1 MLLNAINKCS
11 NTQNVSLKFDRGAR
25 ESPASTRKLNSF
37 KTYLNLKY
45 LYRSSENY
53 TLGNMAKITNKLET
67 PASATHSLQQEMN
80 LARRACWCNIRDE
93 SKSSPN
99 SPLTTTATATATATL
114 ITDKNAQTKKSCEIC
129 ENCFNHL
136 TNNDVIFDTNDD
148 ATAADLNAFPAA
160 AAEIT
165 KAAVVERATNYNN
178 NNKNNK
184 NNKNKI
190 HTRIVNIANENN
202 RKTLIV
208 YDRDNDNGHHN
219 DDYYTE
225 IDNDNDN
232 VDIDIDVDVDVDNN
246 RYKNKNDINNIYKK
260 NKNKN
265 NSDVDVNVDNEVTT
279 VLYGA
284 TSSKNITN
292 NFINNNDNDNDNNAY
307 SSSKSINNYSCK
319 NSTEDTVPS
328 AIITTTT
335 KIEIA
340 TNANLDNFNIEATTK
355 TTTTTSIATTNLSDN
370 LNNIINENKLKNR
383 SVNKLKSNRRTI
395 DATDKKMATG
405 ATESTELNATNI
417 VANNYVNIKN
427 NNNNNGNC
435 KVNDNINKM
444 ATTTETKLKS
454 FSTDFVKFARAL
466 LLHFWLAFVA
476 FCDKNTIKRDDPRFV
491 EARRQ
496 DQQRQ
501 QQQQQQ
507 QKNREHQQQGQQQD
521 NRQQQQQQEQQQRP
535 KKFRLLTN
543 KKFIFLFMVCAFF
556 SCINRIDARPNAIGT
571 SSNAI
576 PGNEAVATGV
586 VGDGGSPNAGNNIGS
601 NLPTSDGAIP
611 DFSKPSK
618 EMSKNIFLSDSDS
631 YKEGHHAERYPLSQ
645 VDFDRVKT
653 PFIIGIWIL
662 SASIAKI
669 GFHMTPKL
677 HLIFPESCLLIVVG
691 VVIGVVLFFGTEVAV
706 SPLTPNTFFF
716 YMLPPIILDAGY
728 FMPNRMFF
736 DNLGTILLM
745 AVVGTIFNIATIGGS
760 LWACGLTGIFGGAD
774 QTPKFLDIFLFASL
788 ISAVDPVAVLAVF
801 EEIHVNEILYI
812 VVFGESL
819 LNDAVTVVMY
829 HMMEVYNEIGISNII
844 AQDVV
849 SGVGSFFVVAIGGTV
864 IGIIWGFLTGLVT
877 RFTDHVRV
885 IEPIFIFVMAY
896 LAYLNAE
903 IFHMSGILAITFCG
917 ITMKNYVESNISQKS
932 HTTVKYALKML
943 SSSSETIIFM
953 FLGVATVNNHH
964 VWNTWFVLLT
974 IAFCSVFR
982 VLGVILLSALA
993 NRFRLHKLS
1002 RVDQFVMSYGG
1013 LRGAVAFALVLLV
1026 DENVVKQKDM
1036 FVTTTIAVIYFTV
1049 FLQGITIKPLVK
1061 ILNVKRA
1068 NKRKPTMNERIH
1080 ERFMDHLMAGIEDI
1094 VGKTGNYNVRDKFKR
1109 FDNRFIRPLL
1119 IRDLKG
1125 AEPKII
1131 ETYSKLTMR
1140 DAMEVMRRN
1149 PSTIGQIT
1157 GTESMSA
1164 LFRNYTN
1171 NCIGGRWAPPTI
1183 YTTCPSLTNL
1193 DHSCSRNLD
1202 MHELDYNPSKKDLTD
1217 AKIHHLLAEEL
1228 KPYRRASIQM
1238 HRRLSY
1244 SRHAVDDRDLSTQ
1257 VNYKMQM
1264 NFRRMFNDRKHHK
1277 RSKRG
1282 TGKQQEGVKQNHVS
1296 FHDFQQNGT
1305 TKQFSH
1311 DYINEV
1317 LNESAE
1323 ENQPKLTEV
1332 TVMAAN
1338 DDWDDGLTFTAKSSL
1353 AENPIPEEDRNLSRD
1368 SDGERR
1374 VATPTATE
1382 SQLPWKRQG
1391 DEISDAVQQ
1400 NEFPAWASNKEY
1412 LAYNSPSATFLGGI
1426 NKPKQPKSV
1435 IGLFRRESSGSKG
1448 GTSITGSAISD
1459 AIDAGSARGS
1469 DPALAAALSS
1479 LIVPSSQTSNPRLDK
1494 RSQSISVTSGE
1505 GHSGPFPVTA
1515 SHRRNVRRGSMLEL
1529 SGDTIPEES
1538 YQHGHSK
1545 SLCEPDGDEWNC
1557 GALQPHEQYDDD
1569 IGSDSLL
1576 PAGRQ
1581 PLLPKITPL
1590 PQIRRMGVGAV
1601 GSTGI
1606 GVNSGSGSGIPSSSK
1621 NQVTTAL
1628 LSTSN
1633 SDYDDDEDED
1643 FDLYDDENI
1652 VVTTTTTV
1660 ASGSGSSGSGSG
1672 VPINSSNAVGI
1683 NGAKNRSTNS
1693 SGASGSSNTSSSG
1706 SNTNTTTTIRL
1717 TRNNDE
1723 SII

>member
-1 MLLNAINKCS
+1 MSIRTEQDYDSA
-11 NTQNVSLKFDRGAR
+11 
-25 ESPASTRKLNSF
+25 
-37 KTYLNLKY
+37 
-45 LYRSSENY
+45 
-53 TLGNMAKITNKLET
+53 T
-67 PASATHSLQQEMN
+67 PALQQQMN
-80 LARRACWCNIRDE
+80 LARRACWRIKSSSSESLFKTKASAITTSENQIDAEALPPPRDE
-93 SKSSPN
+93 
-99 SPLTTTATATATATL
+99 
-114 ITDKNAQTKKSCEIC
+114 TK
-129 ENCFNHL
+129 
-136 TNNDVIFDTNDD
+136 
-148 ATAADLNAFPAA
+148 
-160 AAEIT
+160 
-165 KAAVVERATNYNN
+165 
-178 NNKNNK
+178 
-184 NNKNKI
+184 
-190 HTRIVNIANENN
+190 TRIEQTAPAK
-202 RKTLIV
+202 R
-208 YDRDNDNGHHN
+208 
-219 DDYYTE
+219 
-225 IDNDNDN
+225 
-232 VDIDIDVDVDVDNN
+232 
-246 RYKNKNDINNIYKK
+246 
-260 NKNKN
+260 
-265 NSDVDVNVDNEVTT
+265 NSSC
-279 VLYGA
+279 
-284 TSSKNITN
+284 TSSDWRGM
-292 NFINNNDNDNDNNAY
+292 F
-307 SSSKSINNYSCK
+307 SKRTLLIC
-319 NSTEDTVPS
+319 
-328 AIITTTT
+328 ALALILG
-335 KIEIA
+335 IA
-340 TNANLDNFNIEATTK
+340 
-355 TTTTTSIATTNLSDN
+355 
-370 LNNIINENKLKNR
+370 
-383 SVNKLKSNRRTI
+383 
-395 DATDKKMATG
+395 
-405 ATESTELNATNI
+405 
-417 VANNYVNIKN
+417 
-427 NNNNNGNC
+427 
-435 KVNDNINKM
+435 
-444 ATTTETKLKS
+444 
-454 FSTDFVKFARAL
+454 
-466 LLHFWLAFVA
+466 
-476 FCDKNTIKRDDPRFV
+476 
-491 EARRQ
+491 Q
-496 DQQRQ
+496 
-501 QQQQQQ
+501 
-507 QKNREHQQQGQQQD
+507 
-521 NRQQQQQQEQQQRP
+521 
-535 KKFRLLTN
+535 
-543 KKFIFLFMVCAFF
+543 
-556 SCINRIDARPNAIGT
+556 ARPNT
-571 SSNAI
+571 SAVGVA
-576 PGNEAVATGV
+576 PGKVSQDIVDAVTQLNLGQSAPMDAV
-586 VGDGGSPNAGNNIGS
+586 DVGLD
-601 NLPTSDGAIP
+601 PT
-611 DFSKPSK
+611 PSVRVPRAEPLK
-618 EMSKNIFLSDSDS
+618 SGDEDAKGD
-631 YKEGHHAERYPLSQ
+631 EGHKMERYPLSS
-645 VDFDRVKT
+645 VDFARVKT

-691 VVIGVVLFFGTEVAV
+691 VVIGVVLYFCTDVAV

-728 FMPNRMFF
+728 FMPNRLFF

-760 LWACGLTGIFGGAD
+760 LYACGKMGIYGESE
-774 QTPKFLDIFLFASL
+774 TPGLMDVFLFASL

-829 HMMEVYNEIGISNII
+829 HMMESYNEIGLDKII
-844 AQDVV
+844 AQDIA
-849 SGVGSFFVVAIGGTV
+849 SGVGSFFVVALGGTA

-943 SSSSETIIFM
+943 SSSAETIIFM
-953 FLGVATVNNHH
+953 FLGVATVNNMH
-964 VWNTWFVLLT
+964 VWNTWFVVLT

-982 VLGVILLSALA
+982 VIGVILLSALA

-1026 DENVVKQKDM
+1026 DENVVKQKNM

-1149 PSTIGQIT
+1149 PSTIGQMT

-1171 NCIGGRWAPPTI
+1171 NYIGGRWAPPTI

-1193 DHSCSRNLD
+1193 DNTCSRNLD
-1202 MHELDYNPSKKDLTD
+1202 MAELDYNPSKKDLTD
-1217 AKIHHLLAEEL
+1217 ARIHHLLAEEL

-1282 TGKQQEGVKQNHVS
+1282 ASNKEAKENVKQNHVS

-1305 TKQFSH
+1305 TKQLTN
-1311 DYINEV
+1311 DYINNV
-1317 LNESAE
+1317 LNETAE
-1323 ENQPKLTEV
+1323 ECQQNPNEINV
-1332 TVMAAN
+1332 VN
-1338 DDWDDGLTFTAKSSL
+1338 PSDDWDDGLTFTAKSSL
-1353 AENPIPEEDRNLSRD
+1353 AEHPIPEEDRNLSRE

-1391 DEISDAVQQ
+1391 DECTDAVQQ

-1435 IGLFRRESSGSKG
+1435 IGLFRRESSSSK
-1448 GTSITGSAISD
+1448 
-1459 AIDAGSARGS
+1459 AGSVGIGSTGAMDSAASGS
-1469 DPALAAALSS
+1469 DTMV
-1479 LIVPSSQTSNPRLDK
+1479 VPMSSQPSNAPSTSMHNPRLDK
-1494 RSQSISVTSGE
+1494 RSQSISSSSLGAGAHQLGPD

-1529 SGDTIPEES
+1529 SGLIATGRRPSRILQFSPGATNLLGSAMIPSPSPPPPTTSTTTTTTVKPTSTSTTKNNNTNNSTDTTSASATNSTPTSPKSEDSATYTYHAKDTIPEESS

-1545 SLCEPDGDEWNC
+1545 SLCEPADSDEWD
-1557 GALQPHEQYDDD
+1557 GAPLSTAGGANSE
-1569 IGSDSLL
+1569 LL
-1576 PAGRQ
+1576 MRMSGRE
-1581 PLLPKITPL
+1581 PLLPRPSNTPRA
-1590 PQIRRMGVGAV
+1590 QIRRMNAGAV
-1601 GSTGI
+1601 GGTGVTQA
-1606 GVNSGSGSGIPSSSK
+1606 GRK
-1621 NQVTTAL
+1621 NQVTKAL
-1628 LSTSN
+1628 LDYEDSETD
-1633 SDYDDDEDED
+1633 SDENDDDEDED
-1643 FDLYDDENI
+1643 FDSYDDENI
-1652 VVTTTTTV
+1652 VVTTFTTPATGRRPG
-1660 ASGSGSSGSGSG
+1660 SSPGSGSE
-1672 VPINSSNAVGI
+1672 A
-1683 NGAKNRSTNS
+1683 
-1693 SGASGSSNTSSSG
+1693 NTA
-1706 SNTNTTTTIRL
+1706 TTTTTSIRL

>member
-1 MLLNAINKCS
+1 MRILTEKDYDSA
-11 NTQNVSLKFDRGAR
+11 
-25 ESPASTRKLNSF
+25 
-37 KTYLNLKY
+37 
-45 LYRSSENY
+45 
-53 TLGNMAKITNKLET
+53 T
-67 PASATHSLQQEMN
+67 PALEQQMN
-80 LARRACWCNIRDE
+80 LARRACWSR
-93 SKSSPN
+93 SRKSS
-99 SPLTTTATATATATL
+99 
-114 ITDKNAQTKKSCEIC
+114 
-129 ENCFNHL
+129 
-136 TNNDVIFDTNDD
+136 TNDEPTNG
-148 ATAADLNAFPAA
+148 AKLVFNFSQQI
-160 AAEIT
+160 E
-165 KAAVVERATNYNN
+165 KAVIRPLEQPPSNN
-178 NNKNNK
+178 SS
-184 NNKNKI
+184 NKNKQ
-190 HTRIVNIANENN
+190 EQ
-202 RKTLIV
+202 V
-208 YDRDNDNGHHN
+208 YTSWRPNKMTMLLFYAICVLLMGSNTIEARPNMSILGVATN
-219 DDYYTE
+219 SKA
-225 IDNDNDN
+225 IDA
-232 VDIDIDVDVDVDNN
+232 DVVSQLN
-246 RYKNKNDINNIYKK
+246 
-260 NKNKN
+260 
-265 NSDVDVNVDNEVTT
+265 
-279 VLYGA
+279 L
-284 TSSKNITN
+284 
-292 NFINNNDNDNDNNAY
+292 
-307 SSSKSINNYSCK
+307 
-319 NSTEDTVPS
+319 PS
-328 AIITTTT
+328 ARTT
-335 KIEIA
+335 A
-340 TNANLDNFNIEATTK
+340 D
-355 TTTTTSIATTNLSDN
+355 TTTSSSSSSMPPALPQA
-370 LNNIINENKLKNR
+370 EAF
-383 SVNKLKSNRRTI
+383 KSIEER
-395 DATDKKMATG
+395 D
-405 ATESTELNATNI
+405 TE
-417 VANNYVNIKN
+417 
-427 NNNNNGNC
+427 
-435 KVNDNINKM
+435 D
-444 ATTTETKLKS
+444 
-454 FSTDFVKFARAL
+454 
-466 LLHFWLAFVA
+466 
-476 FCDKNTIKRDDPRFV
+476 
-491 EARRQ
+491 
-496 DQQRQ
+496 
-501 QQQQQQ
+501 
-507 QKNREHQQQGQQQD
+507 
-521 NRQQQQQQEQQQRP
+521 
-535 KKFRLLTN
+535 
-543 KKFIFLFMVCAFF
+543 
-556 SCINRIDARPNAIGT
+556 
-571 SSNAI
+571 
-576 PGNEAVATGV
+576 
-586 VGDGGSPNAGNNIGS
+586 
-601 NLPTSDGAIP
+601 
-611 DFSKPSK
+611 
-618 EMSKNIFLSDSDS
+618 
-631 YKEGHHAERYPLSQ
+631 GHHTDRYPLSQ
-645 VDFDRVKT
+645 VDFARVKT

-691 VVIGVVLFFGTEVAV
+691 VVIGVVLYFCTDVAV

-728 FMPNRMFF
+728 FMPNRLFF

-760 LWACGLTGIFGGAD
+760 LYACGLCGIYGDESA
-774 QTPKFLDIFLFASL
+774 TPELMDIFLFASL

-829 HMMEVYNEIGISNII
+829 HMMEVYNEIGLPNII
-844 AQDVV
+844 AQDIA
-849 SGVGSFFVVAIGGTV
+849 SGVGSFFVVALGGTA

-943 SSSSETIIFM
+943 SSSAETIIFM
-953 FLGVATVNNHH
+953 FLGVATVNNMH
-964 VWNTWFVLLT
+964 VWNTWFVVLT

-982 VLGVILLSALA
+982 VIGVILLSALA

-1026 DENVVKQKDM
+1026 DENVVKQKNM

-1149 PSTIGQIT
+1149 PSTIGQMT

-1171 NCIGGRWAPPTI
+1171 NYIGGS
-1183 YTTCPSLTNL
+1183 PSLTNL
-1193 DHSCSRNLD
+1193 DNTCSRNLD
-1202 MHELDYNPSKKDLTD
+1202 MAELDYNPSKKDLTD
-1217 AKIHHLLAEEL
+1217 ARIHHLLAEEL
-1228 KPYRRASIQM
+1228 KPYRR

-1282 TGKQQEGVKQNHVS
+1282 ASNKEPKENVKQNHVS

-1305 TKQFSH
+1305 TKQLS
-1311 DYINEV
+1311 N
-1317 LNESAE
+1317 AE
-1323 ENQPKLTEV
+1323 ENQQNPNEINV
-1332 TVMAAN
+1332 VGPS
-1338 DDWDDGLTFTAKSSL
+1338 DDWDDGLTFTAKSSPDSDRANNNSL
-1353 AENPIPEEDRNLSRD
+1353 IAHIQNLPGFDVSKARIVQHYAPKVDDDQSPEQELDSPDPSVGPTAAELILPWRRDRSYQSIVAEHPIPEEDRNLSRE

-1391 DEISDAVQQ
+1391 DESTDAVQQ

-1435 IGLFRRESSGSKG
+1435 IGLFRRESSSSKAGSVG
-1448 GTSITGSAISD
+1448 GIGSSNTV
-1459 AIDAGSARGS
+1459 DAGSSGDARGS
-1469 DPALAAALSS
+1469 DPMVV
-1479 LIVPSSQTSNPRLDK
+1479 VPSSTNTLNPMNPASSGISTNTTPVPAHNPRLDK
-1494 RSQSISVTSGE
+1494 RSQSISSGSLGTHLVGPE

-1529 SGDTIPEES
+1529 SGLIVTGRRPSRVLQCSPGATNLLESTKITTTTTSTRTTPTTTLTPTTLTTSTTTINNKNNSHTNNSTNATSDNSTSTSPSSENSATYRLNDTIPEESS

-1545 SLCEPDGDEWNC
+1545 SLCEPADTDDWDG
-1557 GALQPHEQYDDD
+1557 APLATTS
-1569 IGSDSLL
+1569 GSNSEKMMRRD
-1576 PAGRQ
+1576 GRE
-1581 PLLPKITPL
+1581 PLLPRLSSTPRA
-1590 PQIRRMGVGAV
+1590 QIRRMNAGAV
-1601 GSTGI
+1601 GGAAV
-1606 GVNSGSGSGIPSSSK
+1606 GVPGGSK

-1628 LSTSN
+1628 LDYQD
-1633 SDYDDDEDED
+1633 SDSEDDDDDDEDDDDEEDDDEGED

-1652 VVTTTTTV
+1652 VVTTFTTPATPRT
-1660 ASGSGSSGSGSG
+1660 AHEMG
-1672 VPINSSNAVGI
+1672 
-1683 NGAKNRSTNS
+1683 RR
-1693 SGASGSSNTSSSG
+1693 GASSTGA
-1706 SNTNTTTTIRL
+1706 TTTTTTTSIRL
-1717 TRNNDE
+1717 TRKNDE

>member
-1 MLLNAINKCS
+1 MSIRTEQDYDSA
-11 NTQNVSLKFDRGAR
+11 
-25 ESPASTRKLNSF
+25 
-37 KTYLNLKY
+37 
-45 LYRSSENY
+45 
-53 TLGNMAKITNKLET
+53 T
-67 PASATHSLQQEMN
+67 PALQQQMN
-80 LARRACWCNIRDE
+80 LARRACWRIKTSSSE
-93 SKSSPN
+93 SLFKTIVS
-99 SPLTTTATATATATL
+99 A
-114 ITDKNAQTKKSCEIC
+114 ITDT
-129 ENCFNHL
+129 
-136 TNNDVIFDTNDD
+136 DTEAPLPSKD
-148 ATAADLNAFPAA
+148 
-160 AAEIT
+160 
-165 KAAVVERATNYNN
+165 
-178 NNKNNK
+178 
-184 NNKNKI
+184 KNK
-190 HTRIVNIANENN
+190 TRIEPQTAPANRN
-202 RKTLIV
+202 T
-208 YDRDNDNGHHN
+208 
-219 DDYYTE
+219 
-225 IDNDNDN
+225 
-232 VDIDIDVDVDVDNN
+232 
-246 RYKNKNDINNIYKK
+246 
-260 NKNKN
+260 
-265 NSDVDVNVDNEVTT
+265 SC
-279 VLYGA
+279 
-284 TSSKNITN
+284 TSSNWRGMI
-292 NFINNNDNDNDNNAY
+292 
-307 SSSKSINNYSCK
+307 SKRMLLICAL
-319 NSTEDTVPS
+319 VL
-328 AIITTTT
+328 IL
-335 KIEIA
+335 EIA
-340 TNANLDNFNIEATTK
+340 
-355 TTTTTSIATTNLSDN
+355 
-370 LNNIINENKLKNR
+370 
-383 SVNKLKSNRRTI
+383 
-395 DATDKKMATG
+395 
-405 ATESTELNATNI
+405 
-417 VANNYVNIKN
+417 
-427 NNNNNGNC
+427 
-435 KVNDNINKM
+435 
-444 ATTTETKLKS
+444 
-454 FSTDFVKFARAL
+454 
-466 LLHFWLAFVA
+466 
-476 FCDKNTIKRDDPRFV
+476 
-491 EARRQ
+491 Q
-496 DQQRQ
+496 
-501 QQQQQQ
+501 
-507 QKNREHQQQGQQQD
+507 
-521 NRQQQQQQEQQQRP
+521 
-535 KKFRLLTN
+535 
-543 KKFIFLFMVCAFF
+543 
-556 SCINRIDARPNAIGT
+556 ARPNTI
-571 SSNAI
+571 
-576 PGNEAVATGV
+576 AVGV
-586 VGDGGSPNAGNNIGS
+586 ASGKVSQDIVDAVTQLNLRRSTPVDAVDVGLDPTPSVRLLRAEPLKSGDQDGGESH
-601 NLPTSDGAIP
+601 
-611 DFSKPSK
+611 K
-618 EMSKNIFLSDSDS
+618 M
-631 YKEGHHAERYPLSQ
+631 ERYPLSS
-645 VDFDRVKT
+645 VDFARVKT

-691 VVIGVVLFFGTEVAV
+691 VVIGVVLYFCTDVAV

-728 FMPNRMFF
+728 FMPNRLFF

-760 LWACGLTGIFGGAD
+760 LYACGKMGIYGESE
-774 QTPKFLDIFLFASL
+774 TPGLMDVFLFASL

-829 HMMEVYNEIGISNII
+829 HMMESYNEIGLDKII
-844 AQDVV
+844 AQDIA
-849 SGVGSFFVVAIGGTV
+849 SGVGSFFVVALGGTA

-943 SSSSETIIFM
+943 SSSAETIIFM
-953 FLGVATVNNHH
+953 FLGVATVNNMH
-964 VWNTWFVLLT
+964 VWNTWFVVLT

-982 VLGVILLSALA
+982 VIGVILLSALA

-1026 DENVVKQKDM
+1026 DENVVKQKNM

-1149 PSTIGQIT
+1149 PSTIGQMT

-1171 NCIGGRWAPPTI
+1171 NYIGGRWAPPTI

-1193 DHSCSRNLD
+1193 DNTCSRNLD
-1202 MHELDYNPSKKDLTD
+1202 MAELDYNPSKKDLTD
-1217 AKIHHLLAEEL
+1217 ARIHHLLAEEL

-1282 TGKQQEGVKQNHVS
+1282 ASNKEAKENVKQNHVS

-1305 TKQFSH
+1305 TKQLT
-1311 DYINEV
+1311 N
-1317 LNESAE
+1317 AE
-1323 ENQPKLTEV
+1323 ECQQNPNEINVVGLS
-1332 TVMAAN
+1332 

-1353 AENPIPEEDRNLSRD
+1353 AEHPIPEEDRNLSRE

-1391 DEISDAVQQ
+1391 DECTDAVQQ

-1435 IGLFRRESSGSKG
+1435 IGLFRRESSSSKAGSVG
-1448 GTSITGSAISD
+1448 IGSTGAMDSAATGSD
-1459 AIDAGSARGS
+1459 TMMV
-1469 DPALAAALSS
+1469 PMSS
-1479 LIVPSSQTSNPRLDK
+1479 QPPNTPSSSMHNPRLDK
-1494 RSQSISVTSGE
+1494 RSQSISSSSLGAGTHQIGPD
-1505 GHSGPFPVTA
+1505 GHSGPFPITA

-1538 YQHGHSK
+1538 SYQHGHSK
-1545 SLCEPDGDEWNC
+1545 SLCEPADSDEWE
-1557 GALQPHEQYDDD
+1557 GAPLSTAGGANSE
-1569 IGSDSLL
+1569 LL
-1576 PAGRQ
+1576 MRMSGRE
-1581 PLLPKITPL
+1581 PLLSRPSNTPRA
-1590 PQIRRMGVGAV
+1590 QIRRMNAGAV
-1601 GSTGI
+1601 GGA
-1606 GVNSGSGSGIPSSSK
+1606 GVTHAGRK
-1621 NQVTTAL
+1621 NQVTKAL
-1628 LSTSN
+1628 LDYEDSETD
-1633 SDYDDDEDED
+1633 SDENDDDEDED
-1643 FDLYDDENI
+1643 FDSYDDENI
-1652 VVTTTTTV
+1652 VVTTFTTP
-1660 ASGSGSSGSGSG
+1660 ASGRRSGSSPGSGSE
-1672 VPINSSNAVGI
+1672 A
-1683 NGAKNRSTNS
+1683 
-1693 SGASGSSNTSSSG
+1693 NTAP
-1706 SNTNTTTTIRL
+1706 TTTTSIRL

>member
-1 MLLNAINKCS
+1 MSIRTEQDYDSA
-11 NTQNVSLKFDRGAR
+11 
-25 ESPASTRKLNSF
+25 
-37 KTYLNLKY
+37 
-45 LYRSSENY
+45 
-53 TLGNMAKITNKLET
+53 T
-67 PASATHSLQQEMN
+67 PALQREMN
-80 LARRACWCNIRDE
+80 LARRACWRINSFSSEYLFKTIASVLTDTDAEAPPPPPPRDE
-93 SKSSPN
+93 TKSRIGPQ
-99 SPLTTTATATATATL
+99 TAPANRNT
-114 ITDKNAQTKKSCEIC
+114 SC
-129 ENCFNHL
+129 
-136 TNNDVIFDTNDD
+136 
-148 ATAADLNAFPAA
+148 
-160 AAEIT
+160 
-165 KAAVVERATNYNN
+165 
-178 NNKNNK
+178 
-184 NNKNKI
+184 
-190 HTRIVNIANENN
+190 
-202 RKTLIV
+202 
-208 YDRDNDNGHHN
+208 
-219 DDYYTE
+219 
-225 IDNDNDN
+225 
-232 VDIDIDVDVDVDNN
+232 
-246 RYKNKNDINNIYKK
+246 
-260 NKNKN
+260 
-265 NSDVDVNVDNEVTT
+265 
-279 VLYGA
+279 
-284 TSSKNITN
+284 TSSNWRGM
-292 NFINNNDNDNDNNAY
+292 F
-307 SSSKSINNYSCK
+307 SKRTLLIC
-319 NSTEDTVPS
+319 
-328 AIITTTT
+328 ALALILG
-335 KIEIA
+335 IA
-340 TNANLDNFNIEATTK
+340 
-355 TTTTTSIATTNLSDN
+355 
-370 LNNIINENKLKNR
+370 
-383 SVNKLKSNRRTI
+383 
-395 DATDKKMATG
+395 
-405 ATESTELNATNI
+405 
-417 VANNYVNIKN
+417 
-427 NNNNNGNC
+427 
-435 KVNDNINKM
+435 
-444 ATTTETKLKS
+444 
-454 FSTDFVKFARAL
+454 
-466 LLHFWLAFVA
+466 
-476 FCDKNTIKRDDPRFV
+476 
-491 EARRQ
+491 Q
-496 DQQRQ
+496 
-501 QQQQQQ
+501 
-507 QKNREHQQQGQQQD
+507 
-521 NRQQQQQQEQQQRP
+521 
-535 KKFRLLTN
+535 
-543 KKFIFLFMVCAFF
+543 
-556 SCINRIDARPNAIGT
+556 ARPNMSAVGV
-571 SSNAI
+571 A
-576 PGNEAVATGV
+576 PGKVSQDIVDAVTQLNLGHSAPMDAVDVGVDPTPPATLPRAEPLKSV
-586 VGDGGSPNAGNNIGS
+586 DQDAEGG
-601 NLPTSDGAIP
+601 
-611 DFSKPSK
+611 
-618 EMSKNIFLSDSDS
+618 
-631 YKEGHHAERYPLSQ
+631 EGHKMERYPLSS
-645 VDFDRVKT
+645 VDFARVKT

-691 VVIGVVLFFGTEVAV
+691 VVIGVVLYFCTDVAV

-728 FMPNRMFF
+728 FMPNRLFF

-760 LWACGLTGIFGGAD
+760 LYACGKMGIYGESE
-774 QTPKFLDIFLFASL
+774 TPGLMDVFLFASL

-829 HMMEVYNEIGISNII
+829 HMMESYNEIGLDKII
-844 AQDVV
+844 AQDIA
-849 SGVGSFFVVAIGGTV
+849 SGVGSFFVVALGGTA

-943 SSSSETIIFM
+943 SSSAETIIFM
-953 FLGVATVNNHH
+953 FLGVATVNNMH
-964 VWNTWFVLLT
+964 VWNTWFVVLT

-982 VLGVILLSALA
+982 VIGVILLSALA

-1026 DENVVKQKDM
+1026 DENVVKQKNM

-1149 PSTIGQIT
+1149 PSTIGQMT

-1171 NCIGGRWAPPTI
+1171 NYIGGS
-1183 YTTCPSLTNL
+1183 PSLTNL
-1193 DHSCSRNLD
+1193 DNTCSRNLD
-1202 MHELDYNPSKKDLTD
+1202 MAELDYNPSKKDLTD
-1217 AKIHHLLAEEL
+1217 ARIHHLLAEEL
-1228 KPYRRASIQM
+1228 KPYRR

-1282 TGKQQEGVKQNHVS
+1282 ASNKEAKENVKQNHVS

-1305 TKQFSH
+1305 TKQLT
-1311 DYINEV
+1311 N
-1317 LNESAE
+1317 AE
-1323 ENQPKLTEV
+1323 ECQQNPNEINV
-1332 TVMAAN
+1332 VGPS
-1338 DDWDDGLTFTAKSSL
+1338 DDWDDGLTFTAKSSPDSDRANNNSL
-1353 AENPIPEEDRNLSRD
+1353 IAHIQNLPGFDASKARIVVQHYAPKADDNPDTDLESPDQAIGPTAAELILPWRRDRSYQSIVAEHPIPEEDRNLSRE

-1391 DEISDAVQQ
+1391 DECTDAVQQ

-1435 IGLFRRESSGSKG
+1435 IGLFRRESSSSK
-1448 GTSITGSAISD
+1448 
-1459 AIDAGSARGS
+1459 AGSVGIGS
-1469 DPALAAALSS
+1469 TGAMDSAASGS
-1479 LIVPSSQTSNPRLDK
+1479 ETMVVPMSSQPPNAPSTSMHNPRLDK
-1494 RSQSISVTSGE
+1494 RSQSISSSSLGA
-1505 GHSGPFPVTA
+1505 GAHQLGPDSHSGPFPVTA

-1538 YQHGHSK
+1538 SYQHGHSK
-1545 SLCEPDGDEWNC
+1545 SLCEPADSDEWE
-1557 GALQPHEQYDDD
+1557 GAALAAAGGANSE
-1569 IGSDSLL
+1569 LL
-1576 PAGRQ
+1576 MRMSGRE
-1581 PLLPKITPL
+1581 PLLPRPSNTPRA
-1590 PQIRRMGVGAV
+1590 QIRRMNAGAV
-1601 GSTGI
+1601 VGGA
-1606 GVNSGSGSGIPSSSK
+1606 GVSHAGRK
-1621 NQVTTAL
+1621 NQVTKAL
-1628 LSTSN
+1628 LDYEDSETD
-1633 SDYDDDEDED
+1633 SDENDDDEDED
-1643 FDLYDDENI
+1643 FDSYDDENI
-1652 VVTTTTTV
+1652 VVTTFTTP
-1660 ASGSGSSGSGSG
+1660 ASGRRSGSSPGSGSE
-1672 VPINSSNAVGI
+1672 A
-1683 NGAKNRSTNS
+1683 
-1693 SGASGSSNTSSSG
+1693 NTA
-1706 SNTNTTTTIRL
+1706 TTTTSIRL

>member
-1 MLLNAINKCS
+1 MS
-11 NTQNVSLKFDRGAR
+11 NQRTEQDYDSA
-25 ESPASTRKLNSF
+25 
-37 KTYLNLKY
+37 
-45 LYRSSENY
+45 
-53 TLGNMAKITNKLET
+53 T
-67 PASATHSLQQEMN
+67 PALQQQMN
-80 LARRACWCNIRDE
+80 LARRACWRNKIPPRYPQLANPDPIAEQPPPSDE
-93 SKSSPN
+93 TKTQNTRTRTPTTCTSSRLRGGLWSKRMLLLGFVFLILGLTQGRPN
-99 SPLTTTATATATATL
+99 TSAVNVGTGKDSAASAATDAVTQLNLPQTTAL
-114 ITDKNAQTKKSCEIC
+114 DM
-129 ENCFNHL
+129 
-136 TNNDVIFDTNDD
+136 
-148 ATAADLNAFPAA
+148 DLMETTPPLRLPR
-160 AAEIT
+160 AE
-165 KAAVVERATNYNN
+165 
-178 NNKNNK
+178 
-184 NNKNKI
+184 
-190 HTRIVNIANENN
+190 
-202 RKTLIV
+202 
-208 YDRDNDNGHHN
+208 
-219 DDYYTE
+219 
-225 IDNDNDN
+225 
-232 VDIDIDVDVDVDNN
+232 
-246 RYKNKNDINNIYKK
+246 
-260 NKNKN
+260 
-265 NSDVDVNVDNEVTT
+265 
-279 VLYGA
+279 
-284 TSSKNITN
+284 
-292 NFINNNDNDNDNNAY
+292 
-307 SSSKSINNYSCK
+307 
-319 NSTEDTVPS
+319 P
-328 AIITTTT
+328 
-335 KIEIA
+335 
-340 TNANLDNFNIEATTK
+340 
-355 TTTTTSIATTNLSDN
+355 
-370 LNNIINENKLKNR
+370 
-383 SVNKLKSNRRTI
+383 LKSGE
-395 DATDKKMATG
+395 DEKAKD
-405 ATESTELNATNI
+405 E
-417 VANNYVNIKN
+417 
-427 NNNNNGNC
+427 
-435 KVNDNINKM
+435 
-444 ATTTETKLKS
+444 
-454 FSTDFVKFARAL
+454 
-466 LLHFWLAFVA
+466 
-476 FCDKNTIKRDDPRFV
+476 
-491 EARRQ
+491 
-496 DQQRQ
+496 
-501 QQQQQQ
+501 
-507 QKNREHQQQGQQQD
+507 
-521 NRQQQQQQEQQQRP
+521 
-535 KKFRLLTN
+535 
-543 KKFIFLFMVCAFF
+543 
-556 SCINRIDARPNAIGT
+556 
-571 SSNAI
+571 
-576 PGNEAVATGV
+576 
-586 VGDGGSPNAGNNIGS
+586 DGHG
-601 NLPTSDGAIP
+601 SDGH
-611 DFSKPSK
+611 K
-618 EMSKNIFLSDSDS
+618 MTRYQLSS
-631 YKEGHHAERYPLSQ
+631 
-645 VDFDRVKT
+645 VDFGRVKT

-691 VVIGVVLFFGTEVAV
+691 VVIGVVLYFCTDVAV

-728 FMPNRMFF
+728 FMPNRLFF

-760 LWACGLTGIFGGAD
+760 LYACGMMGIYGESE
-774 QTPKFLDIFLFASL
+774 TPGLMDVFLFASL

-829 HMMEVYNEIGISNII
+829 HMMESYNEIGLDKII
-844 AQDVV
+844 AQDIA
-849 SGVGSFFVVAIGGTV
+849 SGVGSFFVVALGGTA

-943 SSSSETIIFM
+943 SSSAETIIFM
-953 FLGVATVNNHH
+953 FLGVATVNNMH
-964 VWNTWFVLLT
+964 VWNTWFVVLT

-982 VLGVILLSALA
+982 VIGVILLSALA

-1026 DENVVKQKDM
+1026 DENVVKQKNM

-1149 PSTIGQIT
+1149 PSTIGQMT

-1171 NCIGGRWAPPTI
+1171 NYIGGRWAPPTI

-1193 DHSCSRNLD
+1193 DNTCSRNLD
-1202 MHELDYNPSKKDLTD
+1202 MAELDYNPSKKDLTD

-1228 KPYRRASIQM
+1228 KPYRR

-1282 TGKQQEGVKQNHVS
+1282 ASNKEAKENVKQNHVS

-1305 TKQFSH
+1305 TKQLTNA
-1311 DYINEV
+1311 DDCQQNPNEINV
-1317 LNESAE
+1317 VGPS
-1323 ENQPKLTEV
+1323 
-1332 TVMAAN
+1332 

-1353 AENPIPEEDRNLSRD
+1353 AEHPIPEEDRNLSRE

-1391 DEISDAVQQ
+1391 DECTDAVQQ

-1435 IGLFRRESSGSKG
+1435 IGLFRRESSSSKAGSVG
-1448 GTSITGSAISD
+1448 IGSSGTV
-1459 AIDAGSARGS
+1459 DAGSS
-1469 DPALAAALSS
+1469 DAMVVPLSTGQPS
-1479 LIVPSSQTSNPRLDK
+1479 VVPSTSSMHNPRLDK
-1494 RSQSISVTSGE
+1494 RSQSISSGSLGAGPGAGAGSHQLGPD

-1538 YQHGHSK
+1538 SYQHGHSK
-1545 SLCEPDGDEWNC
+1545 SLCEPTDTDDWE
-1557 GALQPHEQYDDD
+1557 GAPL
-1569 IGSDSLL
+1569 SVAA
-1576 PAGRQ
+1576 AGGAANSERLIHSGRE
-1581 PLLPKITPL
+1581 PLLPRPSNTPRA
-1590 PQIRRMGVGAV
+1590 QIRRMNAGAV
-1601 GSTGI
+1601 GGAAVSLAGR
-1606 GVNSGSGSGIPSSSK
+1606 K
-1621 NQVTTAL
+1621 NQVTKAL
-1628 LSTSN
+1628 L
-1633 SDYDDDEDED
+1633 DYEDSETDSEENDDDDDEDED
-1643 FDLYDDENI
+1643 FDSYDDENI
-1652 VVTTTTTV
+1652 VVTTFTTP
-1660 ASGSGSSGSGSG
+1660 APSRRPGSSPGSE
-1672 VPINSSNAVGI
+1672 A
-1683 NGAKNRSTNS
+1683 
-1693 SGASGSSNTSSSG
+1693 
-1706 SNTNTTTTIRL
+1706 TTTTTSIRL

>member
-1 MLLNAINKCS
+1 MFQDLFI
-11 NTQNVSLKFDRGAR
+11 
-25 ESPASTRKLNSF
+25 
-37 KTYLNLKY
+37 
-45 LYRSSENY
+45 RSSNEIFFRGPECGGGDNAKRVEKSFLNFPNPKQ
-53 TLGNMAKITNKLET
+53 TKSSPTIISKTTTTKNMAVSKKIVESTTTMADRKKEPLSLDKKKTPSLE
-67 PASATHSLQQEMN
+67 QELN
-80 LARRACWCNIRDE
+80 LARRACWCSRTKSGDDDDGDGLVDRE
-93 SKSSPN
+93 SEHE
-99 SPLTTTATATATATL
+99 
-114 ITDKNAQTKKSCEIC
+114 CC
-129 ENCFNHL
+129 ENCFKS
-136 TNNDVIFDTNDD
+136 NDD
-148 ATAADLNAFPAA
+148 IGQEEINLEKTTTTKTTTVLNGA
-160 AAEIT
+160 
-165 KAAVVERATNYNN
+165 
-178 NNKNNK
+178 KNNK
-184 NNKNKI
+184 NIIFSENIKN
-190 HTRIVNIANENN
+190 
-202 RKTLIV
+202 
-208 YDRDNDNGHHN
+208 
-219 DDYYTE
+219 
-225 IDNDNDN
+225 
-232 VDIDIDVDVDVDNN
+232 
-246 RYKNKNDINNIYKK
+246 
-260 NKNKN
+260 
-265 NSDVDVNVDNEVTT
+265 
-279 VLYGA
+279 
-284 TSSKNITN
+284 
-292 NFINNNDNDNDNNAY
+292 
-307 SSSKSINNYSCK
+307 
-319 NSTEDTVPS
+319 
-328 AIITTTT
+328 TTTT
-335 KIEIA
+335 NDNTMDRNSK
-340 TNANLDNFNIEATTK
+340 LDKSFSVKENPIPTTK
-355 TTTTTSIATTNLSDN
+355 TTTTTNNL
-370 LNNIINENKLKNR
+370 
-383 SVNKLKSNRRTI
+383 
-395 DATDKKMATG
+395 
-405 ATESTELNATNI
+405 
-417 VANNYVNIKN
+417 IKRKPTAKPPKHN
-427 NNNNNGNC
+427 QETQNDDDV
-435 KVNDNINKM
+435 KNDNNDGDDDDENEDIVNTNSKLADSSSLLSSSS
-444 ATTTETKLKS
+444 ATSPASQNSK
-454 FSTDFVKFARAL
+454 
-466 LLHFWLAFVA
+466 FVA
-476 FCDKNTIKRDDPRFV
+476 SLKAFFLALWLGFVNFCERNTIKRNDPRFEV
-491 EARRQ
+491 YRQ
-496 DQQRQ
+496 KPETQMQQSTTTTTNNKTENGAKDSRKQ
-501 QQQQQQ
+501 F
-507 QKNREHQQQGQQQD
+507 
-521 NRQQQQQQEQQQRP
+521 
-535 KKFRLLTN
+535 KFKLLTS
-543 KKFIFLFMVCAFF
+543 KKVIFLLLVCFFF
-556 SCINRIDARPNAIGT
+556 SCINRIEARPNTAADGGGGAEGNTVGAGAENVYTVTPGKVNSLPASNTALPPDSGNAIKQQPAAAASGIGDT
-571 SSNAI
+571 SS
-576 PGNEAVATGV
+576 TG
-586 VGDGGSPNAGNNIGS
+586 GHAAAAAAPRSDDDNGHGSDNDHGDDDGGHSG
-601 NLPTSDGAIP
+601 
-611 DFSKPSK
+611 
-618 EMSKNIFLSDSDS
+618 
-631 YKEGHHAERYPLSQ
+631 GHERYPLAQ
-645 VDFDRVKT
+645 VEFDRVKT
-653 PFIIGIWIL
+653 PFIIGVWIL

-691 VVIGVVLFFGTEVAV
+691 VVIGVVLFFCTDVAV

-728 FMPNRMFF
+728 FMPNRLFF

-760 LWACGLTGIFGGAD
+760 LYACGLTGIFGGPED
-774 QTPKFLDIFLFASL
+774 TPRFLDIFIFASL

-829 HMMEVYNEIGISNII
+829 HMMEVYNHIGISEII

-849 SGVGSFFVVAIGGTV
+849 NGVGSFFVVAIGGTV

-953 FLGVATVNNHH
+953 FLGVATVNNNH
-964 VWNTWFVLLT
+964 VWNTWFVILT
-974 IAFCSVFR
+974 IVFCSVFR
-982 VLGVILLSALA
+982 VIGVIILSAMA

-1013 LRGAVAFALVLLV
+1013 LRGAVAFALVLLI
-1026 DENVVKQKDM
+1026 DERIVPQKNM

-1049 FLQGITIKPLVK
+1049 FVQGITIKPLVK

-1119 IRDLKG
+1119 LRDLKG

-1140 DAMEVMRRN
+1140 DAIEVMRRN

-1193 DHSCSRNLD
+1193 DNTCSRNLD

-1282 TGKQQEGVKQNHVS
+1282 ANKDGVKQNHVS

-1311 DYINEV
+1311 
-1317 LNESAE
+1317 AE
-1323 ENQPKLTEV
+1323 ENPNNKLTEV
-1332 TVMAAN
+1332 TVVN
-1338 DDWDDGLTFTAKSSL
+1338 ETDDWEDGLTFTAKSSL
-1353 AENPIPEEDRNLSRD
+1353 AENAIPEEDRNLSRD

-1391 DEISDAVQQ
+1391 DEVSDAVQQ

-1435 IGLFRRESSGSKG
+1435 IGLFRRESSGSRG
-1448 GTSITGSAISD
+1448 GAGGSIMTVDGVDGGS
-1459 AIDAGSARGS
+1459 SARGS
-1469 DPALAAALSS
+1469 DPALAAALSQMV
-1479 LIVPSSQTSNPRLDK
+1479 VPSAMPYNPRLDK
-1494 RSQSISVTSGE
+1494 RSQSISSGSGAAAGIGE
-1505 GHSGPFPVTA
+1505 SGHAGPFPVTA

-1538 YQHGHSK
+1538 YHHGYSK
-1545 SLCEPDGDEWNC
+1545 SLCEPAGEEWEAMLSEAERADHASTNS
-1557 GALQPHEQYDDD
+1557 EK
-1569 IGSDSLL
+1569 LL
-1576 PAGRQ
+1576 RSGRE
-1581 PLLPKITPL
+1581 PLLSRLTPRA
-1590 PQIRRMGVGAV
+1590 QIRRGMGAHHGAGGAAG
-1601 GSTGI
+1601 GSA
-1606 GVNSGSGSGIPSSSK
+1606 SSSAMSSNK
-1621 NQVTTAL
+1621 KSQVTTAL
-1628 LSTSN
+1628 LSTST
-1633 SDYDDDEDED
+1633 SDYDDDNDED

-1652 VVTTTTTV
+1652 VVTTTVSNDPTNRRTPTR
-1660 ASGSGSSGSGSG
+1660 AAGSGSDGE
-1672 VPINSSNAVGI
+1672 
-1683 NGAKNRSTNS
+1683 
-1693 SGASGSSNTSSSG
+1693 GSSATTS
-1706 SNTNTTTTIRL
+1706 TTTTIRL

>member
-1 MLLNAINKCS
+1 MS
-11 NTQNVSLKFDRGAR
+11 NRTEQDYDSA
-25 ESPASTRKLNSF
+25 
-37 KTYLNLKY
+37 
-45 LYRSSENY
+45 
-53 TLGNMAKITNKLET
+53 T
-67 PASATHSLQQEMN
+67 PALQQQMN
-80 LARRACWCNIRDE
+80 LARRACWRTKSSRSDLPPKSIELVNPKNANQIDAEASPPRDE
-93 SKSSPN
+93 TKTRTEPQ
-99 SPLTTTATATATATL
+99 TA
-114 ITDKNAQTKKSCEIC
+114 
-129 ENCFNHL
+129 F
-136 TNNDVIFDTNDD
+136 
-148 ATAADLNAFPAA
+148 AA
-160 AAEIT
+160 
-165 KAAVVERATNYNN
+165 
-178 NNKNNK
+178 
-184 NNKNKI
+184 
-190 HTRIVNIANENN
+190 
-202 RKTLIV
+202 RKTTCTFADWRGILGKRMLLICGFILILGIAHGRPNTSAV
-208 YDRDNDNGHHN
+208 GVASAKDGK
-219 DDYYTE
+219 
-225 IDNDNDN
+225 
-232 VDIDIDVDVDVDNN
+232 DIADAVTQLNLPQSPPMDAVDVGLDPTPPV
-246 RYKNKNDINNIYKK
+246 RLPRAEPLRS
-260 NKNKN
+260 
-265 NSDVDVNVDNEVTT
+265 SDQ
-279 VLYGA
+279 
-284 TSSKNITN
+284 
-292 NFINNNDNDNDNNAY
+292 
-307 SSSKSINNYSCK
+307 
-319 NSTEDTVPS
+319 
-328 AIITTTT
+328 
-335 KIEIA
+335 
-340 TNANLDNFNIEATTK
+340 
-355 TTTTTSIATTNLSDN
+355 
-370 LNNIINENKLKNR
+370 
-383 SVNKLKSNRRTI
+383 
-395 DATDKKMATG
+395 DA
-405 ATESTELNATNI
+405 E
-417 VANNYVNIKN
+417 
-427 NNNNNGNC
+427 
-435 KVNDNINKM
+435 
-444 ATTTETKLKS
+444 
-454 FSTDFVKFARAL
+454 
-466 LLHFWLAFVA
+466 
-476 FCDKNTIKRDDPRFV
+476 
-491 EARRQ
+491 
-496 DQQRQ
+496 
-501 QQQQQQ
+501 
-507 QKNREHQQQGQQQD
+507 
-521 NRQQQQQQEQQQRP
+521 
-535 KKFRLLTN
+535 
-543 KKFIFLFMVCAFF
+543 
-556 SCINRIDARPNAIGT
+556 
-571 SSNAI
+571 
-576 PGNEAVATGV
+576 
-586 VGDGGSPNAGNNIGS
+586 GG
-601 NLPTSDGAIP
+601 
-611 DFSKPSK
+611 
-618 EMSKNIFLSDSDS
+618 
-631 YKEGHHAERYPLSQ
+631 EGHKMERYPLSS
-645 VDFDRVKT
+645 VDFARVKT

-691 VVIGVVLFFGTEVAV
+691 VVIGVVLYFCTDVAV

-728 FMPNRMFF
+728 FMPNRLFF

-760 LWACGLTGIFGGAD
+760 LYACGKMGIYGETE
-774 QTPKFLDIFLFASL
+774 TPGLMDVFLFASL

-829 HMMEVYNEIGISNII
+829 HMMESYNEIGLDKII
-844 AQDVV
+844 AQDIA
-849 SGVGSFFVVAIGGTV
+849 SGVGSFFVVALGGTA

-943 SSSSETIIFM
+943 SSSAETIIFM
-953 FLGVATVNNHH
+953 FLGVATVNNMH
-964 VWNTWFVLLT
+964 VWNTCFVLLT
-974 IAFCSVFR
+974 ITFCSVFR
-982 VLGVILLSALA
+982 VIGVILLSALA

-1026 DENVVKQKDM
+1026 DENVVKQKNM

-1149 PSTIGQIT
+1149 PSTIGQMT

-1171 NCIGGRWAPPTI
+1171 NYIGGS
-1183 YTTCPSLTNL
+1183 PSLTNL
-1193 DHSCSRNLD
+1193 DNTCSRNLD
-1202 MHELDYNPSKKDLTD
+1202 MAELDYNPSKKDLTD
-1217 AKIHHLLAEEL
+1217 ARIHHLLAEEL
-1228 KPYRRASIQM
+1228 KPYRR

-1282 TGKQQEGVKQNHVS
+1282 ASNKEAKENVKQNHVS

-1305 TKQFSH
+1305 TKQLT
-1311 DYINEV
+1311 N
-1317 LNESAE
+1317 AE
-1323 ENQPKLTEV
+1323 ECQQNPNEINV
-1332 TVMAAN
+1332 VGPS
-1338 DDWDDGLTFTAKSSL
+1338 DDWDDGLTFTAKSSPDSDRANNNSL
-1353 AENPIPEEDRNLSRD
+1353 IAHIQNLPGFDASKARIVVQHYAPKVDDGAETDLESPDQAIGPTAAELILPWRRDRSYQSIVAENPIPEEDRNLSRE

-1391 DEISDAVQQ
+1391 DECTDAVQQ

-1435 IGLFRRESSGSKG
+1435 IGLFRRESSSSKG
-1448 GTSITGSAISD
+1448 GSVGIGSSGAVDTAASGSD
-1459 AIDAGSARGS
+1459 AMVVPMSNQ
-1469 DPALAAALSS
+1469 PAN
-1479 LIVPSSQTSNPRLDK
+1479 VPSTSMHNPRLDK
-1494 RSQSISVTSGE
+1494 RSQSISSGSLGAGPHQLGPD

-1538 YQHGHSK
+1538 SYQHGHSK
-1545 SLCEPDGDEWNC
+1545 SLCEPADSDDWE
-1557 GALQPHEQYDDD
+1557 GAALSAVGGANSERMMRL
-1569 IGSDSLL
+1569 S
-1576 PAGRQ
+1576 GRE
-1581 PLLPKITPL
+1581 PLLPRPSNTPRA
-1590 PQIRRMGVGAV
+1590 QIRRMNAGAV
-1601 GSTGI
+1601 GGAAVTQAGRR
-1606 GVNSGSGSGIPSSSK
+1606 
-1621 NQVTTAL
+1621 NQVTKAL
-1628 LSTSN
+1628 LDYED
-1633 SDYDDDEDED
+1633 SDSDSEENDDDEDED
-1643 FDLYDDENI
+1643 FDSYDDENI
-1652 VVTTTTTV
+1652 VVTTFTTPATGRR
-1660 ASGSGSSGSGSG
+1660 SGSSPGSGSD
-1672 VPINSSNAVGI
+1672 A
-1683 NGAKNRSTNS
+1683 
-1693 SGASGSSNTSSSG
+1693 NTA
-1706 SNTNTTTTIRL
+1706 TTTTTTTSIRL

>member
-1 MLLNAINKCS
+1 MS
-11 NTQNVSLKFDRGAR
+11 NRTEQDYDSA
-25 ESPASTRKLNSF
+25 
-37 KTYLNLKY
+37 
-45 LYRSSENY
+45 
-53 TLGNMAKITNKLET
+53 T
-67 PASATHSLQQEMN
+67 PALQQQMN
-80 LARRACWCNIRDE
+80 LARRACWRTKSSRSDLPPKSIELVNPKNANQIDAEASPPRDE
-93 SKSSPN
+93 TKTRTEPQ
-99 SPLTTTATATATATL
+99 TA
-114 ITDKNAQTKKSCEIC
+114 
-129 ENCFNHL
+129 F
-136 TNNDVIFDTNDD
+136 
-148 ATAADLNAFPAA
+148 AA
-160 AAEIT
+160 
-165 KAAVVERATNYNN
+165 
-178 NNKNNK
+178 
-184 NNKNKI
+184 
-190 HTRIVNIANENN
+190 
-202 RKTLIV
+202 RKTTCTFADWRGILGKRMLLICGFILILGIAHGRPNTSAV
-208 YDRDNDNGHHN
+208 GVASAKDGK
-219 DDYYTE
+219 
-225 IDNDNDN
+225 
-232 VDIDIDVDVDVDNN
+232 DIADAVTQLNLPQSPPMDAVDVGLDPTPPV
-246 RYKNKNDINNIYKK
+246 RLPRAEPLRS
-260 NKNKN
+260 
-265 NSDVDVNVDNEVTT
+265 SDQ
-279 VLYGA
+279 
-284 TSSKNITN
+284 
-292 NFINNNDNDNDNNAY
+292 
-307 SSSKSINNYSCK
+307 
-319 NSTEDTVPS
+319 
-328 AIITTTT
+328 
-335 KIEIA
+335 
-340 TNANLDNFNIEATTK
+340 
-355 TTTTTSIATTNLSDN
+355 
-370 LNNIINENKLKNR
+370 
-383 SVNKLKSNRRTI
+383 
-395 DATDKKMATG
+395 DA
-405 ATESTELNATNI
+405 E
-417 VANNYVNIKN
+417 
-427 NNNNNGNC
+427 
-435 KVNDNINKM
+435 
-444 ATTTETKLKS
+444 
-454 FSTDFVKFARAL
+454 
-466 LLHFWLAFVA
+466 
-476 FCDKNTIKRDDPRFV
+476 
-491 EARRQ
+491 
-496 DQQRQ
+496 
-501 QQQQQQ
+501 
-507 QKNREHQQQGQQQD
+507 
-521 NRQQQQQQEQQQRP
+521 
-535 KKFRLLTN
+535 
-543 KKFIFLFMVCAFF
+543 
-556 SCINRIDARPNAIGT
+556 
-571 SSNAI
+571 
-576 PGNEAVATGV
+576 
-586 VGDGGSPNAGNNIGS
+586 GG
-601 NLPTSDGAIP
+601 
-611 DFSKPSK
+611 
-618 EMSKNIFLSDSDS
+618 
-631 YKEGHHAERYPLSQ
+631 EGHKMERYPLSS
-645 VDFDRVKT
+645 VDFARVKT

-691 VVIGVVLFFGTEVAV
+691 VVIGVVLYFCTDVAV

-728 FMPNRMFF
+728 FMPNRLFF

-760 LWACGLTGIFGGAD
+760 LYACGKMGIYGETE
-774 QTPKFLDIFLFASL
+774 TPGLMDVFLFASL

-829 HMMEVYNEIGISNII
+829 HMMESYNEIGLDKII
-844 AQDVV
+844 AQDIA
-849 SGVGSFFVVAIGGTV
+849 SGVGSFFVVALGGTA

-943 SSSSETIIFM
+943 SSSAETIIFM
-953 FLGVATVNNHH
+953 FLGVATVNNMH
-964 VWNTWFVLLT
+964 VWNTCFVLLT
-974 IAFCSVFR
+974 ITFCSVFR
-982 VLGVILLSALA
+982 VIGVILLSALA

-1026 DENVVKQKDM
+1026 DENVVKQKNM

-1149 PSTIGQIT
+1149 PSTIGQMT

-1171 NCIGGRWAPPTI
+1171 NYIGGRWAPPTI

-1193 DHSCSRNLD
+1193 DNTCSRNLD
-1202 MHELDYNPSKKDLTD
+1202 MAELDYNPSKKDLTD
-1217 AKIHHLLAEEL
+1217 ARIHHLLAEEL
-1228 KPYRRASIQM
+1228 KPYRR

-1282 TGKQQEGVKQNHVS
+1282 ASNKEAKENVKQNHVS

-1305 TKQFSH
+1305 TKQLT
-1311 DYINEV
+1311 N
-1317 LNESAE
+1317 AE
-1323 ENQPKLTEV
+1323 ECQQNPNEINV
-1332 TVMAAN
+1332 VGPS

-1353 AENPIPEEDRNLSRD
+1353 AENPIPEEDRNLSRE

-1391 DEISDAVQQ
+1391 DECTDAVQQ

-1435 IGLFRRESSGSKG
+1435 IGLFRRESSSSKG
-1448 GTSITGSAISD
+1448 GSVGIGSSGAVDTAASGSD
-1459 AIDAGSARGS
+1459 AMVVPMSNQ
-1469 DPALAAALSS
+1469 PAN
-1479 LIVPSSQTSNPRLDK
+1479 VPSTSMHNPRLDK
-1494 RSQSISVTSGE
+1494 RSQSISSGSLGAGPHQLGPD

-1529 SGDTIPEES
+1529 SGLITTGRRPSRILQFSPGATNLLESAKITTPSPPPPTTSTITTTTTVKPTTTTSTTKNNNNTTTTNNSTETTSASASYSTPTTPRSEDSATYTYYPKDTIPEESS

-1545 SLCEPDGDEWNC
+1545 SLCEPADSDDWE
-1557 GALQPHEQYDDD
+1557 GAALSAVGGANSERMMRL
-1569 IGSDSLL
+1569 S
-1576 PAGRQ
+1576 GRE
-1581 PLLPKITPL
+1581 PLLPRPSNTPRA
-1590 PQIRRMGVGAV
+1590 QIRRMNAGAV
-1601 GSTGI
+1601 GGAAVTQAGRR
-1606 GVNSGSGSGIPSSSK
+1606 
-1621 NQVTTAL
+1621 NQVTKAL
-1628 LSTSN
+1628 LDYED
-1633 SDYDDDEDED
+1633 SDSDSEENDDDEDED
-1643 FDLYDDENI
+1643 FDSYDDENI
-1652 VVTTTTTV
+1652 VVTTFTTPATGRR
-1660 ASGSGSSGSGSG
+1660 SGSSPGSGSD
-1672 VPINSSNAVGI
+1672 A
-1683 NGAKNRSTNS
+1683 
-1693 SGASGSSNTSSSG
+1693 NTA
-1706 SNTNTTTTIRL
+1706 TTTTTTTSIRL

>member
-1 MLLNAINKCS
+1 MS
-11 NTQNVSLKFDRGAR
+11 NLTEQDYDSA
-25 ESPASTRKLNSF
+25 
-37 KTYLNLKY
+37 
-45 LYRSSENY
+45 
-53 TLGNMAKITNKLET
+53 T
-67 PASATHSLQQEMN
+67 PALEQQMN
-80 LARRACWCNIRDE
+80 LARRACWRSGKDLPTTASPNPAKPPSDE
-93 SKSSPN
+93 SK
-99 SPLTTTATATATATL
+99 
-114 ITDKNAQTKKSCEIC
+114 
-129 ENCFNHL
+129 
-136 TNNDVIFDTNDD
+136 
-148 ATAADLNAFPAA
+148 
-160 AAEIT
+160 
-165 KAAVVERATNYNN
+165 
-178 NNKNNK
+178 
-184 NNKNKI
+184 
-190 HTRIVNIANENN
+190 
-202 RKTLIV
+202 
-208 YDRDNDNGHHN
+208 
-219 DDYYTE
+219 
-225 IDNDNDN
+225 
-232 VDIDIDVDVDVDNN
+232 
-246 RYKNKNDINNIYKK
+246 
-260 NKNKN
+260 
-265 NSDVDVNVDNEVTT
+265 
-279 VLYGA
+279 
-284 TSSKNITN
+284 
-292 NFINNNDNDNDNNAY
+292 
-307 SSSKSINNYSCK
+307 
-319 NSTEDTVPS
+319 
-328 AIITTTT
+328 T
-335 KIEIA
+335 KIEPETKARVTKA
-340 TNANLDNFNIEATTK
+340 TCNASPSGLFGKRAVLLLALCLLLGLSQGRPNMSVTPGKDSGLDAGAVTQLNLAQPPPTADVAKDGDEPTEHPSHRLPRA
-355 TTTTTSIATTNLSDN
+355 
-370 LNNIINENKLKNR
+370 EP
-383 SVNKLKSNRRTI
+383 LKSNEQNP
-395 DATDKKMATG
+395 TDEEEGGHKM
-405 ATESTELNATNI
+405 
-417 VANNYVNIKN
+417 
-427 NNNNNGNC
+427 
-435 KVNDNINKM
+435 
-444 ATTTETKLKS
+444 
-454 FSTDFVKFARAL
+454 
-466 LLHFWLAFVA
+466 
-476 FCDKNTIKRDDPRFV
+476 
-491 EARRQ
+491 
-496 DQQRQ
+496 
-501 QQQQQQ
+501 
-507 QKNREHQQQGQQQD
+507 
-521 NRQQQQQQEQQQRP
+521 
-535 KKFRLLTN
+535 
-543 KKFIFLFMVCAFF
+543 
-556 SCINRIDARPNAIGT
+556 
-571 SSNAI
+571 
-576 PGNEAVATGV
+576 
-586 VGDGGSPNAGNNIGS
+586 
-601 NLPTSDGAIP
+601 
-611 DFSKPSK
+611 
-618 EMSKNIFLSDSDS
+618 
-631 YKEGHHAERYPLSQ
+631 ERYPLSS
-645 VDFDRVKT
+645 VDFGRVKT

-691 VVIGVVLFFGTEVAV
+691 VVIGVVLYFCTDVAV

-728 FMPNRMFF
+728 FMPNRLFF

-760 LWACGLTGIFGGAD
+760 LYACGLFGIYGEGE
-774 QTPKFLDIFLFASL
+774 TPGLMDVFLFASL

-829 HMMEVYNEIGISNII
+829 HMMESYNEIGLDKII
-844 AQDVV
+844 AQDIA
-849 SGVGSFFVVAIGGTV
+849 SGVGSFFVVALGGTA

-943 SSSSETIIFM
+943 SSSAETIIFM
-953 FLGVATVNNHH
+953 FLGVATVNNMH
-964 VWNTWFVLLT
+964 VWNTWFVVLT

-982 VLGVILLSALA
+982 VIGVILLSAIA

-1026 DENVVKQKDM
+1026 DENVVKQKNM

-1149 PSTIGQIT
+1149 PSTIGQMT

-1171 NCIGGRWAPPTI
+1171 NYIGGRWAPPTI

-1193 DHSCSRNLD
+1193 DNTCSRNLD
-1202 MHELDYNPSKKDLTD
+1202 MAELDYNPSKKDLTD

-1228 KPYRRASIQM
+1228 KPYRR

-1282 TGKQQEGVKQNHVS
+1282 ASNKEPKENVKQNHVS

-1305 TKQFSH
+1305 TKQLTN
-1311 DYINEV
+1311 DYINNV
-1317 LNESAE
+1317 LNETAE
-1323 ENQPKLTEV
+1323 ECQQNPNEINV
-1332 TVMAAN
+1332 VGPS

-1353 AENPIPEEDRNLSRD
+1353 AEHPIPEEDRNLSRE

-1391 DEISDAVQQ
+1391 DECTDAVQQ

-1435 IGLFRRESSGSKG
+1435 IGLFRRESSSSK
-1448 GTSITGSAISD
+1448 
-1459 AIDAGSARGS
+1459 AGSTGIGS
-1469 DPALAAALSS
+1469 TGTVDGAASSADPMV
-1479 LIVPSSQTSNPRLDK
+1479 VPSSQAIQPPAVGGGPGPSTSMQNPRLDK
-1494 RSQSISVTSGE
+1494 RSQSISSGSLGAGAHQLGPD

-1538 YQHGHSK
+1538 SYQHGHSK
-1545 SLCEPDGDEWNC
+1545 SLCEPADSDDWDGAPLSAAS
-1557 GALQPHEQYDDD
+1557 GANSERMMR
-1569 IGSDSLL
+1569 S
-1576 PAGRQ
+1576 GRE
-1581 PLLPKITPL
+1581 PLLPRPSNTPRA
-1590 PQIRRMGVGAV
+1590 QIRRMNAGAVGGAV
-1601 GSTGI
+1601 GSLG
-1606 GVNSGSGSGIPSSSK
+1606 GRK
-1621 NQVTTAL
+1621 NQVTKAL
-1628 LSTSN
+1628 L
-1633 SDYDDDEDED
+1633 DYEDSETDSEEDDDDDEDED

-1652 VVTTTTTV
+1652 VVTTFTTP
-1660 ASGSGSSGSGSG
+1660 AAPGARRPGSSPGSGSD
-1672 VPINSSNAVGI
+1672 A
-1683 NGAKNRSTNS
+1683 
-1693 SGASGSSNTSSSG
+1693 
-1706 SNTNTTTTIRL
+1706 TTTTTSIRL

>member
-1 MLLNAINKCS
+1 MSIRTEQDYDSA
-11 NTQNVSLKFDRGAR
+11 
-25 ESPASTRKLNSF
+25 
-37 KTYLNLKY
+37 
-45 LYRSSENY
+45 
-53 TLGNMAKITNKLET
+53 T
-67 PASATHSLQQEMN
+67 PALQQQMN
-80 LARRACWCNIRDE
+80 LARRACWRIKSSSSESLFKSKASAITDTSANQIDAEAPPPPRDE
-93 SKSSPN
+93 
-99 SPLTTTATATATATL
+99 
-114 ITDKNAQTKKSCEIC
+114 TK
-129 ENCFNHL
+129 
-136 TNNDVIFDTNDD
+136 
-148 ATAADLNAFPAA
+148 
-160 AAEIT
+160 
-165 KAAVVERATNYNN
+165 
-178 NNKNNK
+178 
-184 NNKNKI
+184 
-190 HTRIVNIANENN
+190 TRIEPQ
-202 RKTLIV
+202 
-208 YDRDNDNGHHN
+208 
-219 DDYYTE
+219 TE
-225 IDNDNDN
+225 PAK
-232 VDIDIDVDVDVDNN
+232 
-246 RYKNKNDINNIYKK
+246 R
-260 NKNKN
+260 
-265 NSDVDVNVDNEVTT
+265 NSSC
-279 VLYGA
+279 
-284 TSSKNITN
+284 TSSDWRGM
-292 NFINNNDNDNDNNAY
+292 F
-307 SSSKSINNYSCK
+307 SKRTLLIC
-319 NSTEDTVPS
+319 
-328 AIITTTT
+328 ALALILG
-335 KIEIA
+335 IA
-340 TNANLDNFNIEATTK
+340 
-355 TTTTTSIATTNLSDN
+355 
-370 LNNIINENKLKNR
+370 
-383 SVNKLKSNRRTI
+383 
-395 DATDKKMATG
+395 
-405 ATESTELNATNI
+405 
-417 VANNYVNIKN
+417 
-427 NNNNNGNC
+427 
-435 KVNDNINKM
+435 
-444 ATTTETKLKS
+444 
-454 FSTDFVKFARAL
+454 
-466 LLHFWLAFVA
+466 
-476 FCDKNTIKRDDPRFV
+476 
-491 EARRQ
+491 Q
-496 DQQRQ
+496 
-501 QQQQQQ
+501 
-507 QKNREHQQQGQQQD
+507 
-521 NRQQQQQQEQQQRP
+521 
-535 KKFRLLTN
+535 
-543 KKFIFLFMVCAFF
+543 
-556 SCINRIDARPNAIGT
+556 ARPNT
-571 SSNAI
+571 SAVGVA
-576 PGNEAVATGV
+576 PGKVSQDIVDAVTQLNLGQSAPMDAV
-586 VGDGGSPNAGNNIGS
+586 DVGLD
-601 NLPTSDGAIP
+601 PT
-611 DFSKPSK
+611 PSVRVPRAEPLK
-618 EMSKNIFLSDSDS
+618 SGDEDAKGD
-631 YKEGHHAERYPLSQ
+631 EGHKMERYPLSS
-645 VDFDRVKT
+645 VDFARVKT

-691 VVIGVVLFFGTEVAV
+691 VVIGVVLYFCTDVAV

-728 FMPNRMFF
+728 FMPNRLFF

-760 LWACGLTGIFGGAD
+760 LYACGKMGIYGESE
-774 QTPKFLDIFLFASL
+774 TPGLMDVFLFASL

-829 HMMEVYNEIGISNII
+829 HMMESYNEIGLDKII
-844 AQDVV
+844 AQDIA
-849 SGVGSFFVVAIGGTV
+849 SGVGSFFVVALGGTA

-943 SSSSETIIFM
+943 SSSAETIIFM
-953 FLGVATVNNHH
+953 FLGVATVNNMH
-964 VWNTWFVLLT
+964 VWNTWFVVLT

-982 VLGVILLSALA
+982 VIGVILLSALA

-1026 DENVVKQKDM
+1026 DENVVKQKNM

-1149 PSTIGQIT
+1149 PSTIGQMT

-1171 NCIGGRWAPPTI
+1171 NYIGGS
-1183 YTTCPSLTNL
+1183 PSLTNL
-1193 DHSCSRNLD
+1193 DNTCSRNLD
-1202 MHELDYNPSKKDLTD
+1202 MAELDYNPSKKDLTD
-1217 AKIHHLLAEEL
+1217 ARIHHLLAEEL
-1228 KPYRRASIQM
+1228 KPYRR

-1282 TGKQQEGVKQNHVS
+1282 ASNKEAKENVKQNHVS

-1305 TKQFSH
+1305 TKQLTNGTESSSNH
-1311 DYINEV
+1311 SRKSYRKRHTHNS
-1317 LNESAE
+1317 LNKYRRLEIAE
-1323 ENQPKLTEV
+1323 ECQQNPNEINV
-1332 TVMAAN
+1332 VGPS
-1338 DDWDDGLTFTAKSSL
+1338 DDWDDGLTFTAKSSPDSDRANNNSL
-1353 AENPIPEEDRNLSRD
+1353 IAHIQNLPGFDASKARIVVQHYAPKADDNPDTDIESPEQAIGPTAAELILPWRRDRSYQSIVAEHPIPEEDRNLSRE

-1391 DEISDAVQQ
+1391 DECTDAVQQ

-1435 IGLFRRESSGSKG
+1435 IGLFRRESSSSK
-1448 GTSITGSAISD
+1448 
-1459 AIDAGSARGS
+1459 AGSVGIGSTGAMDSAASGS
-1469 DPALAAALSS
+1469 DTMV
-1479 LIVPSSQTSNPRLDK
+1479 VPMSSQPSNAPSTSMHNPRLDK
-1494 RSQSISVTSGE
+1494 RSQSISSSSLGAGAHQLGPD

-1538 YQHGHSK
+1538 SYQHGHSK
-1545 SLCEPDGDEWNC
+1545 SLCEPADSDEWD
-1557 GALQPHEQYDDD
+1557 GAPLSAAGGANSE
-1569 IGSDSLL
+1569 LL
-1576 PAGRQ
+1576 MRMSGRE
-1581 PLLPKITPL
+1581 PLLPRPSNTPRA
-1590 PQIRRMGVGAV
+1590 QIRRMNAGAV
-1601 GSTGI
+1601 GGTGVTQA
-1606 GVNSGSGSGIPSSSK
+1606 GRK
-1621 NQVTTAL
+1621 NQVTKAL
-1628 LSTSN
+1628 LDYEDSETD
-1633 SDYDDDEDED
+1633 SDENDDDEDED
-1643 FDLYDDENI
+1643 FDSYDDENI
-1652 VVTTTTTV
+1652 VVTTFTTPATGRRPG
-1660 ASGSGSSGSGSG
+1660 SSPGSGSE
-1672 VPINSSNAVGI
+1672 A
-1683 NGAKNRSTNS
+1683 
-1693 SGASGSSNTSSSG
+1693 NTA
-1706 SNTNTTTTIRL
+1706 TTTTTSIRL

>member
-1 MLLNAINKCS
+1 MS
-11 NTQNVSLKFDRGAR
+11 NQRTEQDYDSA
-25 ESPASTRKLNSF
+25 
-37 KTYLNLKY
+37 
-45 LYRSSENY
+45 
-53 TLGNMAKITNKLET
+53 T
-67 PASATHSLQQEMN
+67 PALQQQMN
-80 LARRACWCNIRDE
+80 LARRACWRNKIPPRYPQLANPDPIAEQPPPSDE
-93 SKSSPN
+93 TKTQNTRTRTPTTCTSSRLRGGLWSKRMLLLGFVFLILGLTQGRPN
-99 SPLTTTATATATATL
+99 TSAVNVGTGKDSAASAATDAVTQLNLPQTTAL
-114 ITDKNAQTKKSCEIC
+114 DM
-129 ENCFNHL
+129 
-136 TNNDVIFDTNDD
+136 
-148 ATAADLNAFPAA
+148 DLMETTPPLRLPR
-160 AAEIT
+160 AE
-165 KAAVVERATNYNN
+165 
-178 NNKNNK
+178 
-184 NNKNKI
+184 
-190 HTRIVNIANENN
+190 
-202 RKTLIV
+202 
-208 YDRDNDNGHHN
+208 
-219 DDYYTE
+219 
-225 IDNDNDN
+225 
-232 VDIDIDVDVDVDNN
+232 
-246 RYKNKNDINNIYKK
+246 
-260 NKNKN
+260 
-265 NSDVDVNVDNEVTT
+265 
-279 VLYGA
+279 
-284 TSSKNITN
+284 
-292 NFINNNDNDNDNNAY
+292 
-307 SSSKSINNYSCK
+307 
-319 NSTEDTVPS
+319 P
-328 AIITTTT
+328 
-335 KIEIA
+335 
-340 TNANLDNFNIEATTK
+340 
-355 TTTTTSIATTNLSDN
+355 
-370 LNNIINENKLKNR
+370 
-383 SVNKLKSNRRTI
+383 LKSGE
-395 DATDKKMATG
+395 DEKAKD
-405 ATESTELNATNI
+405 E
-417 VANNYVNIKN
+417 
-427 NNNNNGNC
+427 
-435 KVNDNINKM
+435 
-444 ATTTETKLKS
+444 
-454 FSTDFVKFARAL
+454 
-466 LLHFWLAFVA
+466 
-476 FCDKNTIKRDDPRFV
+476 
-491 EARRQ
+491 
-496 DQQRQ
+496 
-501 QQQQQQ
+501 
-507 QKNREHQQQGQQQD
+507 
-521 NRQQQQQQEQQQRP
+521 
-535 KKFRLLTN
+535 
-543 KKFIFLFMVCAFF
+543 
-556 SCINRIDARPNAIGT
+556 
-571 SSNAI
+571 
-576 PGNEAVATGV
+576 
-586 VGDGGSPNAGNNIGS
+586 DGHG
-601 NLPTSDGAIP
+601 SDGH
-611 DFSKPSK
+611 K
-618 EMSKNIFLSDSDS
+618 MTRYQLSS
-631 YKEGHHAERYPLSQ
+631 
-645 VDFDRVKT
+645 VDFGRVKT

-691 VVIGVVLFFGTEVAV
+691 VVIGVVLYFCTDVAV

-728 FMPNRMFF
+728 FMPNRLFF

-760 LWACGLTGIFGGAD
+760 LYACGMMGIYGESE
-774 QTPKFLDIFLFASL
+774 TPGLMDVFLFASL

-829 HMMEVYNEIGISNII
+829 HMMESYNEIGLDKII
-844 AQDVV
+844 AQDIA
-849 SGVGSFFVVAIGGTV
+849 SGVGSFFVVALGGTA

-943 SSSSETIIFM
+943 SSSAETIIFM
-953 FLGVATVNNHH
+953 FLGVATVNNMH
-964 VWNTWFVLLT
+964 VWNTWFVVLT

-982 VLGVILLSALA
+982 VIGVILLSALA

-1026 DENVVKQKDM
+1026 DENVVKQKNM

-1149 PSTIGQIT
+1149 PSTIGQMT

-1171 NCIGGRWAPPTI
+1171 NYIGGS
-1183 YTTCPSLTNL
+1183 PSLTNL
-1193 DHSCSRNLD
+1193 DNTCSRNLD
-1202 MHELDYNPSKKDLTD
+1202 MAELDYNPSKKDLTD

-1228 KPYRRASIQM
+1228 KPYRR

-1282 TGKQQEGVKQNHVS
+1282 ASNKEAKENVKQNHVS

-1305 TKQFSH
+1305 TKQLTNGTGSSSNH
-1311 DYINEV
+1311 SRKKSYRKRHTHNSLNKYRRLEIADDCQQNPNEINV
-1317 LNESAE
+1317 VGPS
-1323 ENQPKLTEV
+1323 
-1332 TVMAAN
+1332 
-1338 DDWDDGLTFTAKSSL
+1338 DDWDDGLTFTAKSSPDSDRANNNSL
-1353 AENPIPEEDRNLSRD
+1353 IAHIQNLPGFDASKARIVVQHYAPRVDDSPEPELDSPDQAVGPTAAELILPWRRDRSYQSIVAEHPIPEEDRNLSRE

-1391 DEISDAVQQ
+1391 DECTDAVQQ

-1435 IGLFRRESSGSKG
+1435 IGLFRRESSSSKAGSVG
-1448 GTSITGSAISD
+1448 IGSSGTV
-1459 AIDAGSARGS
+1459 DAGSS
-1469 DPALAAALSS
+1469 DAMVVPLSTGQPS
-1479 LIVPSSQTSNPRLDK
+1479 VVPSTSSMHNPRLDK
-1494 RSQSISVTSGE
+1494 RSQSISSGSLGAGPGAGAGSHQLGPD

-1538 YQHGHSK
+1538 SYQHGHSK
-1545 SLCEPDGDEWNC
+1545 SLCEPTDTDDWE
-1557 GALQPHEQYDDD
+1557 GAPL
-1569 IGSDSLL
+1569 SVAA
-1576 PAGRQ
+1576 AGGAANSERLIHSGRE
-1581 PLLPKITPL
+1581 PLLPRPSNTPRA
-1590 PQIRRMGVGAV
+1590 QIRRMNAGAV
-1601 GSTGI
+1601 GGAAVSLAGR
-1606 GVNSGSGSGIPSSSK
+1606 K
-1621 NQVTTAL
+1621 NQVTKAL
-1628 LSTSN
+1628 L
-1633 SDYDDDEDED
+1633 DYEDSETDSEENDDDDDEDED
-1643 FDLYDDENI
+1643 FDSYDDENI
-1652 VVTTTTTV
+1652 VVTTFTTP
-1660 ASGSGSSGSGSG
+1660 APSRRPGSSPGSE
-1672 VPINSSNAVGI
+1672 A
-1683 NGAKNRSTNS
+1683 
-1693 SGASGSSNTSSSG
+1693 
-1706 SNTNTTTTIRL
+1706 TTTTTSIRL

>member
-1 MLLNAINKCS
+1 MSIRTEQDYDSA
-11 NTQNVSLKFDRGAR
+11 
-25 ESPASTRKLNSF
+25 
-37 KTYLNLKY
+37 
-45 LYRSSENY
+45 
-53 TLGNMAKITNKLET
+53 T
-67 PASATHSLQQEMN
+67 PALAQQMN
-80 LARRACWCNIRDE
+80 LARRACWRIKSYSSE
-93 SKSSPN
+93 SLFKTYASV
-99 SPLTTTATATATATL
+99 
-114 ITDKNAQTKKSCEIC
+114 ITDTSANEIDAEAPPPPRDKTK
-129 ENCFNHL
+129 
-136 TNNDVIFDTNDD
+136 
-148 ATAADLNAFPAA
+148 
-160 AAEIT
+160 
-165 KAAVVERATNYNN
+165 
-178 NNKNNK
+178 
-184 NNKNKI
+184 
-190 HTRIVNIANENN
+190 TRIEPQIAPAK
-202 RKTLIV
+202 R
-208 YDRDNDNGHHN
+208 
-219 DDYYTE
+219 
-225 IDNDNDN
+225 
-232 VDIDIDVDVDVDNN
+232 
-246 RYKNKNDINNIYKK
+246 
-260 NKNKN
+260 
-265 NSDVDVNVDNEVTT
+265 NSSC
-279 VLYGA
+279 
-284 TSSKNITN
+284 TSSDWRGM
-292 NFINNNDNDNDNNAY
+292 F
-307 SSSKSINNYSCK
+307 SKRTLLICALALILG
-319 NSTEDTVPS
+319 S
-328 AIITTTT
+328 A
-335 KIEIA
+335 
-340 TNANLDNFNIEATTK
+340 
-355 TTTTTSIATTNLSDN
+355 
-370 LNNIINENKLKNR
+370 
-383 SVNKLKSNRRTI
+383 
-395 DATDKKMATG
+395 
-405 ATESTELNATNI
+405 
-417 VANNYVNIKN
+417 
-427 NNNNNGNC
+427 
-435 KVNDNINKM
+435 
-444 ATTTETKLKS
+444 
-454 FSTDFVKFARAL
+454 
-466 LLHFWLAFVA
+466 
-476 FCDKNTIKRDDPRFV
+476 
-491 EARRQ
+491 Q
-496 DQQRQ
+496 
-501 QQQQQQ
+501 
-507 QKNREHQQQGQQQD
+507 
-521 NRQQQQQQEQQQRP
+521 
-535 KKFRLLTN
+535 
-543 KKFIFLFMVCAFF
+543 
-556 SCINRIDARPNAIGT
+556 ARPNT
-571 SSNAI
+571 SAVGVAPRKVSQDIVDAVTQLNLGQSAPIDAVDVGLDPTPSARVPRPEPLKSGDENAK
-576 PGNEAVATGV
+576 
-586 VGDGGSPNAGNNIGS
+586 GD
-601 NLPTSDGAIP
+601 
-611 DFSKPSK
+611 
-618 EMSKNIFLSDSDS
+618 
-631 YKEGHHAERYPLSQ
+631 EGHKMERYPLSS
-645 VDFDRVKT
+645 VDFARVKT

-691 VVIGVVLFFGTEVAV
+691 VVIGVVLYFCTDVAV

-728 FMPNRMFF
+728 FMPNRLFF

-760 LWACGLTGIFGGAD
+760 LYACGKMGIYGESE
-774 QTPKFLDIFLFASL
+774 TPGLMDVFLFASL

-829 HMMEVYNEIGISNII
+829 HMMESYNEIGLDKII
-844 AQDVV
+844 AQDIA
-849 SGVGSFFVVAIGGTV
+849 SGVGSFFVVALGGTA

-943 SSSSETIIFM
+943 SSSAETIIFM
-953 FLGVATVNNHH
+953 FLGVATVNNMH
-964 VWNTWFVLLT
+964 VWNTWFVVLT

-982 VLGVILLSALA
+982 VIGVILLSALA

-1026 DENVVKQKDM
+1026 DENVVKQKNM

-1149 PSTIGQIT
+1149 PSTIGQMT

-1171 NCIGGRWAPPTI
+1171 NYIGGS
-1183 YTTCPSLTNL
+1183 PSLTNL
-1193 DHSCSRNLD
+1193 DNTCSRNLD
-1202 MHELDYNPSKKDLTD
+1202 MAELDYNPSKKDLTD
-1217 AKIHHLLAEEL
+1217 ARIHHLLAEEL
-1228 KPYRRASIQM
+1228 KPYRR

-1282 TGKQQEGVKQNHVS
+1282 ASNKEAKENVKQNHVS

-1305 TKQFSH
+1305 TKQLTNGTESSSNH
-1311 DYINEV
+1311 SRKKSYRKRHTHNS
-1317 LNESAE
+1317 LNKYRRLEIAE
-1323 ENQPKLTEV
+1323 ECQQNPNEINV
-1332 TVMAAN
+1332 VGPS
-1338 DDWDDGLTFTAKSSL
+1338 DDWDDGLTFTAKSSPDSDRANNNSL
-1353 AENPIPEEDRNLSRD
+1353 IAHIQNLPGFDASKARIVVQHYAPKADDNPDTDIESPEQAIGPTAAELILPWRRDRSYQSIVAEHPIPEEDRNLSRE

-1391 DEISDAVQQ
+1391 DECTDAVQQ

-1435 IGLFRRESSGSKG
+1435 IGLFRRESSSSKAGSVG
-1448 GTSITGSAISD
+1448 VGSTGAMDSAASGSETMVVSMSSQPPNAPSTSIH
-1459 AIDAGSARGS
+1459 
-1469 DPALAAALSS
+1469 
-1479 LIVPSSQTSNPRLDK
+1479 NPRLDK
-1494 RSQSISVTSGE
+1494 RSQSISSSSLGAGAHQLGPE

-1538 YQHGHSK
+1538 SYQHGHSK
-1545 SLCEPDGDEWNC
+1545 SLCEPADSDEWE
-1557 GALQPHEQYDDD
+1557 GAPLSAAGGANSE
-1569 IGSDSLL
+1569 LL
-1576 PAGRQ
+1576 MRMSGRE
-1581 PLLPKITPL
+1581 PLLPRPSNTPRA
-1590 PQIRRMGVGAV
+1590 QIRRMNAGAV
-1601 GSTGI
+1601 GGA
-1606 GVNSGSGSGIPSSSK
+1606 GVSQAGRK
-1621 NQVTTAL
+1621 NQVTKAL
-1628 LSTSN
+1628 LDYEDSETD
-1633 SDYDDDEDED
+1633 SDENDDDEDED
-1643 FDLYDDENI
+1643 FDSYDDENI
-1652 VVTTTTTV
+1652 VVTTFTTPATGRRPG
-1660 ASGSGSSGSGSG
+1660 SSPGSGSE
-1672 VPINSSNAVGI
+1672 A
-1683 NGAKNRSTNS
+1683 
-1693 SGASGSSNTSSSG
+1693 NTA
-1706 SNTNTTTTIRL
+1706 TTTTTSIRL

>member
-1 MLLNAINKCS
+1 MFQDLFI
-11 NTQNVSLKFDRGAR
+11 
-25 ESPASTRKLNSF
+25 
-37 KTYLNLKY
+37 
-45 LYRSSENY
+45 RSSNEIFFRGPECGGGDNAKRVEKSFLNFPNPKQ
-53 TLGNMAKITNKLET
+53 TKSSPTIISKTTTTKNMAVSKKIVESTTTMADRKKEPLSLDKKKTPSLE
-67 PASATHSLQQEMN
+67 QELN
-80 LARRACWCNIRDE
+80 LARRACWCSRTKSGDDDDGDGLVDRE
-93 SKSSPN
+93 SEHE
-99 SPLTTTATATATATL
+99 
-114 ITDKNAQTKKSCEIC
+114 CC
-129 ENCFNHL
+129 ENCFKS
-136 TNNDVIFDTNDD
+136 NDD
-148 ATAADLNAFPAA
+148 IGQEEINLEKTTTTKTTTVLNGA
-160 AAEIT
+160 
-165 KAAVVERATNYNN
+165 
-178 NNKNNK
+178 KNNK
-184 NNKNKI
+184 NIIFSENIKN
-190 HTRIVNIANENN
+190 
-202 RKTLIV
+202 
-208 YDRDNDNGHHN
+208 
-219 DDYYTE
+219 
-225 IDNDNDN
+225 
-232 VDIDIDVDVDVDNN
+232 
-246 RYKNKNDINNIYKK
+246 
-260 NKNKN
+260 
-265 NSDVDVNVDNEVTT
+265 
-279 VLYGA
+279 
-284 TSSKNITN
+284 
-292 NFINNNDNDNDNNAY
+292 
-307 SSSKSINNYSCK
+307 
-319 NSTEDTVPS
+319 
-328 AIITTTT
+328 TTTT
-335 KIEIA
+335 NDNTMDRNSK
-340 TNANLDNFNIEATTK
+340 LDKSFSVKENPIPTTK
-355 TTTTTSIATTNLSDN
+355 TTTTTNNL
-370 LNNIINENKLKNR
+370 
-383 SVNKLKSNRRTI
+383 
-395 DATDKKMATG
+395 
-405 ATESTELNATNI
+405 
-417 VANNYVNIKN
+417 IKRKPTAKPPKHN
-427 NNNNNGNC
+427 QETQNDDDV
-435 KVNDNINKM
+435 KNDNNDGDDDDENEDIVNTNSKLADSSSLLSSSS
-444 ATTTETKLKS
+444 ATSPASQNSK
-454 FSTDFVKFARAL
+454 
-466 LLHFWLAFVA
+466 FVA
-476 FCDKNTIKRDDPRFV
+476 SLKAFFLALWLGFVNFCERNTIKRNDPRFEV
-491 EARRQ
+491 YRQ
-496 DQQRQ
+496 KPETQMQQSTTTTTNNKTENGAKDSRKQ
-501 QQQQQQ
+501 F
-507 QKNREHQQQGQQQD
+507 
-521 NRQQQQQQEQQQRP
+521 
-535 KKFRLLTN
+535 KFKLLTS
-543 KKFIFLFMVCAFF
+543 KKVIFLLLVCFFF
-556 SCINRIDARPNAIGT
+556 SCINRIEARPNTAADGGGGAEGNTVGAGAENVYTVTPGKVNSLPASNTALPPDSGNAIKQQPAAAASGIGDT
-571 SSNAI
+571 SS
-576 PGNEAVATGV
+576 TG
-586 VGDGGSPNAGNNIGS
+586 GHAAAAAAPRSDDDNGHGSDNDHGDDDGGHSG
-601 NLPTSDGAIP
+601 
-611 DFSKPSK
+611 
-618 EMSKNIFLSDSDS
+618 
-631 YKEGHHAERYPLSQ
+631 GHERYPLAQ
-645 VDFDRVKT
+645 VEFDRVKT
-653 PFIIGIWIL
+653 PFIIGVWIL

-691 VVIGVVLFFGTEVAV
+691 VVIGVVLFFCTDVAV

-728 FMPNRMFF
+728 FMPNRLFF

-760 LWACGLTGIFGGAD
+760 LYACGLTGIFGGPED
-774 QTPKFLDIFLFASL
+774 TPRFLDIFIFASL

-829 HMMEVYNEIGISNII
+829 HMMEVYNHIGISEII

-849 SGVGSFFVVAIGGTV
+849 NGVGSFFVVAIGGTV

-953 FLGVATVNNHH
+953 FLGVATVNNNH
-964 VWNTWFVLLT
+964 VWNTWFVILT
-974 IAFCSVFR
+974 IVFCSVFR
-982 VLGVILLSALA
+982 VIGVIILSAMA

-1013 LRGAVAFALVLLV
+1013 LRGAVAFALVLLI
-1026 DENVVKQKDM
+1026 DERIVPQKNM

-1049 FLQGITIKPLVK
+1049 FVQGITIKPLVK

-1119 IRDLKG
+1119 LRDLKG

-1140 DAMEVMRRN
+1140 DAIEVMRRN

-1171 NCIGGRWAPPTI
+1171 NCIGGS
-1183 YTTCPSLTNL
+1183 PSLTNL
-1193 DHSCSRNLD
+1193 DNTCSRNLD

-1228 KPYRRASIQM
+1228 KPYRR

-1282 TGKQQEGVKQNHVS
+1282 ANKDGVKQNHVS

-1311 DYINEV
+1311 DNYINEV

-1323 ENQPKLTEV
+1323 ENPNNKLTEV
-1332 TVMAAN
+1332 TVVN
-1338 DDWDDGLTFTAKSSL
+1338 ETDDWEDGLTFTAKSSL
-1353 AENPIPEEDRNLSRD
+1353 AENAIPEEDRNLSRD

-1391 DEISDAVQQ
+1391 DEVSDAVQQ

-1435 IGLFRRESSGSKG
+1435 IGLFRRESSGSRG
-1448 GTSITGSAISD
+1448 GAGGSIMTVDGVDGGS
-1459 AIDAGSARGS
+1459 SARGS
-1469 DPALAAALSS
+1469 DPALAAALSQMV
-1479 LIVPSSQTSNPRLDK
+1479 VPSAMPYNPRLDK
-1494 RSQSISVTSGE
+1494 RSQSISSGSGAAAGIGE
-1505 GHSGPFPVTA
+1505 SGHAGPFPVTA

-1538 YQHGHSK
+1538 YHHGYSK
-1545 SLCEPDGDEWNC
+1545 SLCEPAGEEWEAMLSEAERADHASTNS
-1557 GALQPHEQYDDD
+1557 EK
-1569 IGSDSLL
+1569 LL
-1576 PAGRQ
+1576 RSGRE
-1581 PLLPKITPL
+1581 PLLSRLTPRA
-1590 PQIRRMGVGAV
+1590 QIRRGMGAHHGAGGAAG
-1601 GSTGI
+1601 GSA
-1606 GVNSGSGSGIPSSSK
+1606 SSSAMSSNK
-1621 NQVTTAL
+1621 KSQVTTAL
-1628 LSTSN
+1628 LSTST
-1633 SDYDDDEDED
+1633 SDYDDDNDED

-1652 VVTTTTTV
+1652 VVTTTVSNDPTNRRTPTR
-1660 ASGSGSSGSGSG
+1660 AAGSGSDGE
-1672 VPINSSNAVGI
+1672 
-1683 NGAKNRSTNS
+1683 
-1693 SGASGSSNTSSSG
+1693 GSSATTS
-1706 SNTNTTTTIRL
+1706 TTTTIRL

>member
-1 MLLNAINKCS
+1 MKSRTEKDYDSA
-11 NTQNVSLKFDRGAR
+11 
-25 ESPASTRKLNSF
+25 
-37 KTYLNLKY
+37 
-45 LYRSSENY
+45 
-53 TLGNMAKITNKLET
+53 T
-67 PASATHSLQQEMN
+67 PALQQQMN
-80 LARRACWCNIRDE
+80 LARRACWPRSTPAATSTSHPSPVPIVN
-93 SKSSPN
+93 SSRSRNRCAFPSN
-99 SPLTTTATATATATL
+99 GAKQIQLNELTTCQL
-114 ITDKNAQTKKSCEIC
+114 
-129 ENCFNHL
+129 
-136 TNNDVIFDTNDD
+136 
-148 ATAADLNAFPAA
+148 
-160 AAEIT
+160 
-165 KAAVVERATNYNN
+165 
-178 NNKNNK
+178 
-184 NNKNKI
+184 
-190 HTRIVNIANENN
+190 ANPMSRNQS
-202 RKTLIV
+202 
-208 YDRDNDNGHHN
+208 DGHHS
-219 DDYYTE
+219 
-225 IDNDNDN
+225 
-232 VDIDIDVDVDVDNN
+232 
-246 RYKNKNDINNIYKK
+246 RPQQP
-260 NKNKN
+260 
-265 NSDVDVNVDNEVTT
+265 
-279 VLYGA
+279 
-284 TSSKNITN
+284 
-292 NFINNNDNDNDNNAY
+292 
-307 SSSKSINNYSCK
+307 
-319 NSTEDTVPS
+319 PS
-328 AIITTTT
+328 EQPPTRVYHKPTQLRHLQRHPMLT
-335 KIEIA
+335 
-340 TNANLDNFNIEATTK
+340 
-355 TTTTTSIATTNLSDN
+355 LS
-370 LNNIINENKLKNR
+370 LP
-383 SVNKLKSNRRTI
+383 
-395 DATDKKMATG
+395 
-405 ATESTELNATNI
+405 
-417 VANNYVNIKN
+417 
-427 NNNNNGNC
+427 
-435 KVNDNINKM
+435 
-444 ATTTETKLKS
+444 
-454 FSTDFVKFARAL
+454 L
-466 LLHFWLAFVA
+466 LLLCS
-476 FCDKNTIKRDDPRFV
+476 FC
-491 EARRQ
+491 
-496 DQQRQ
+496 
-501 QQQQQQ
+501 
-507 QKNREHQQQGQQQD
+507 
-521 NRQQQQQQEQQQRP
+521 
-535 KKFRLLTN
+535 LL
-543 KKFIFLFMVCAFF
+543 LG
-556 SCINRIDARPNAIGT
+556 SSEARPNVSASSGSSSSGT
-571 SSNAI
+571 SSPSTVSSSAPPAVTQLNVSTTTPSVLAT
-576 PGNEAVATGV
+576 EAAASSSMPPQLPQAERLKAADPFDVEMDED
-586 VGDGGSPNAGNNIGS
+586 DGG
-601 NLPTSDGAIP
+601 
-611 DFSKPSK
+611 
-618 EMSKNIFLSDSDS
+618 
-631 YKEGHHAERYPLSQ
+631 HHTERYPLSQ
-645 VDFDRVKT
+645 VDFARVKT

-691 VVIGVVLFFGTEVAV
+691 VAIGVVLYFCTDVAV

-745 AVVGTIFNIATIGGS
+745 AVVGTIFNVATIGGS
-760 LWACGLTGIFGGAD
+760 LYACGVCGIFGD
-774 QTPKFLDIFLFASL
+774 ETPKLLDVFLFASL

-829 HMMEVYNEIGISNII
+829 HMMEVYNEIGLPHIM
-844 AQDVV
+844 AQDIA
-849 SGVGSFFVVAIGGTV
+849 SGVGSFFVVALGGTA

-943 SSSSETIIFM
+943 SSSAETIIFM
-953 FLGVATVNNHH
+953 FLGVATVNNMH
-964 VWNTWFVLLT
+964 VWNTWFVVLT

-982 VLGVILLSALA
+982 VIGVILLSALA

-1026 DENVVKQKDM
+1026 DENVVKHKNM

-1149 PSTIGQIT
+1149 PSTIGQMT

-1171 NCIGGRWAPPTI
+1171 NYIGGS
-1183 YTTCPSLTNL
+1183 PSLTNL
-1193 DHSCSRNLD
+1193 DNTCSHNLD
-1202 MHELDYNPSKKDLTD
+1202 MAELDYNPSKKDLTD
-1217 AKIHHLLAEEL
+1217 ARIHHLLAEEL
-1228 KPYRRASIQM
+1228 KPYRR

-1282 TGKQQEGVKQNHVS
+1282 ASNKEPKENVKQNHVS
-1296 FHDFQQNGT
+1296 FTDFQQNGT
-1305 TKQFSH
+1305 AKQLSNGTNSNSNH
-1311 DYINEV
+1311 SRKKSYRKRHTHNS
-1317 LNESAE
+1317 LNKYRRLDIAD
-1323 ENQPKLTEV
+1323 ENQQNPNEINV
-1332 TVMAAN
+1332 IGPN
-1338 DDWDDGLTFTAKSSL
+1338 DDWDDGLTFTAKSSPDSDRANNNSL
-1353 AENPIPEEDRNLSRD
+1353 IAHIQNLPGFDASKARIVQHYAPKLEDGPQQELDSPDPPVGPTAAELILPWRRDRSYQSIVAEHPIPEEDRNLSRD

-1391 DEISDAVQQ
+1391 DECTDAVQQ

-1435 IGLFRRESSGSKG
+1435 IGLFRRESSSSK
-1448 GTSITGSAISD
+1448 
-1459 AIDAGSARGS
+1459 AGSLGS
-1469 DPALAAALSS
+1469 VDPS
-1479 LIVPSSQTSNPRLDK
+1479 LEPSSTAIINNAAGSTAPSTSMMHNPRLDN
-1494 RSQSISVTSGE
+1494 RSQSISSATLGCHLVGPD
-1505 GHSGPFPVTA
+1505 GHTGPFPVTA

-1538 YQHGHSK
+1538 SYQHGHSK
-1545 SLCEPDGDEWNC
+1545 SLCEPADGDDWD
-1557 GALQPHEQYDDD
+1557 GVPLATA
-1569 IGSDSLL
+1569 
-1576 PAGRQ
+1576 AGGVGVGVVAASKSEKQMHSGRE
-1581 PLLPKITPL
+1581 PLLPRLTSTPRA
-1590 PQIRRMGVGAV
+1590 QIRHMNAGAV
-1601 GSTGI
+1601 GGAAV
-1606 GVNSGSGSGIPSSSK
+1606 GVPGCK

-1628 LSTSN
+1628 L
-1633 SDYDDDEDED
+1633 DYEDTESESEDEDDDDDEGED

-1652 VVTTTTTV
+1652 VVTTFTTPQEL
-1660 ASGSGSSGSGSG
+1660 GRRG
-1672 VPINSSNAVGI
+1672 
-1683 NGAKNRSTNS
+1683 GAG
-1693 SGASGSSNTSSSG
+1693 GAGG
-1706 SNTNTTTTIRL
+1706 TTTTTSIRL

>member
-1 MLLNAINKCS
+1 MFKY
-11 NTQNVSLKFDRGAR
+11 Q
-25 ESPASTRKLNSF
+25 SPVAD
-37 KTYLNLKY
+37 
-45 LYRSSENY
+45 SS
-53 TLGNMAKITNKLET
+53 I
-67 PASATHSLQQEMN
+67 PPSH
-80 LARRACWCNIRDE
+80 
-93 SKSSPN
+93 
-99 SPLTTTATATATATL
+99 
-114 ITDKNAQTKKSCEIC
+114 
-129 ENCFNHL
+129 
-136 TNNDVIFDTNDD
+136 NDVHN
-148 ATAADLNAFPAA
+148 
-160 AAEIT
+160 
-165 KAAVVERATNYNN
+165 NYNA
-178 NNKNNK
+178 
-184 NNKNKI
+184 
-190 HTRIVNIANENN
+190 HAAHEARSDDGEEEG
-202 RKTLIV
+202 
-208 YDRDNDNGHHN
+208 GHH
-219 DDYYTE
+219 D
-225 IDNDNDN
+225 
-232 VDIDIDVDVDVDNN
+232 
-246 RYKNKNDINNIYKK
+246 
-260 NKNKN
+260 
-265 NSDVDVNVDNEVTT
+265 
-279 VLYGA
+279 
-284 TSSKNITN
+284 
-292 NFINNNDNDNDNNAY
+292 
-307 SSSKSINNYSCK
+307 
-319 NSTEDTVPS
+319 
-328 AIITTTT
+328 
-335 KIEIA
+335 
-340 TNANLDNFNIEATTK
+340 
-355 TTTTTSIATTNLSDN
+355 
-370 LNNIINENKLKNR
+370 
-383 SVNKLKSNRRTI
+383 
-395 DATDKKMATG
+395 
-405 ATESTELNATNI
+405 
-417 VANNYVNIKN
+417 
-427 NNNNNGNC
+427 
-435 KVNDNINKM
+435 
-444 ATTTETKLKS
+444 
-454 FSTDFVKFARAL
+454 
-466 LLHFWLAFVA
+466 
-476 FCDKNTIKRDDPRFV
+476 
-491 EARRQ
+491 
-496 DQQRQ
+496 
-501 QQQQQQ
+501 
-507 QKNREHQQQGQQQD
+507 
-521 NRQQQQQQEQQQRP
+521 
-535 KKFRLLTN
+535 
-543 KKFIFLFMVCAFF
+543 
-556 SCINRIDARPNAIGT
+556 
-571 SSNAI
+571 
-576 PGNEAVATGV
+576 
-586 VGDGGSPNAGNNIGS
+586 
-601 NLPTSDGAIP
+601 
-611 DFSKPSK
+611 
-618 EMSKNIFLSDSDS
+618 
-631 YKEGHHAERYPLSQ
+631 RYPLAQ
-645 VDFDRVKT
+645 VEFDRVKT
-653 PFIIGIWIL
+653 PFIIGVWIL

-669 GFHMTPKL
+669 GGSLYACGLSGIYGSEAETPKL
-677 HLIFPESCLLIVVG
+677 LE
-691 VVIGVVLFFGTEVAV
+691 
-706 SPLTPNTFFF
+706 TF
-716 YMLPPIILDAGY
+716 I
-728 FMPNRMFF
+728 
-736 DNLGTILLM
+736 
-745 AVVGTIFNIATIGGS
+745 
-760 LWACGLTGIFGGAD
+760 
-774 QTPKFLDIFLFASL
+774 FASL

-829 HMMEVYNEIGISNII
+829 HMMEVYNHIGISEII

-849 SGVGSFFVVAIGGTV
+849 NGVGSFFVVAIGGTV

-932 HTTVKYALKML
+932 HTTVKYALKMI
-943 SSSSETIIFM
+943 SSSSETVIFM
-953 FLGVATVNNHH
+953 FLGVATVNNNH

-974 IAFCSVFR
+974 ILFCSFFR
-982 VLGVILLSALA
+982 VVGVIVLSAIA

-1013 LRGAVAFALVLLV
+1013 LRGAVAFALVLLI
-1026 DENVVKQKDM
+1026 DERVVPTKNM

-1049 FLQGITIKPLVK
+1049 FVQGITIKPLVK

-1094 VGKTGNYNVRDKFKR
+1094 IGKTGNYNVRDKFKR

-1140 DAMEVMRRN
+1140 DAIEVMRRN

-1193 DHSCSRNLD
+1193 DNTCSRNLD

-1217 AKIHHLLAEEL
+1217 ARIHHLLAEEL

-1282 TGKQQEGVKQNHVS
+1282 ASKHQDGVKQNHVS

-1311 DYINEV
+1311 GTSKNETNLRKKLIRKHSHNSLNKYRRLEIDNYINEV
-1317 LNESAE
+1317 LSETVE
-1323 ENQPKLTEV
+1323 ENPNKLTEV
-1332 TVMAAN
+1332 TVVGAN
-1338 DDWDDGLTFTAKSSL
+1338 DDWDDGLTFTAKSSPDSDRANNNSL
-1353 AENPIPEEDRNLSRD
+1353 IAHIQNLPGFDASKARIVQHYAAPSSSSQHNSSCESPEKLLSPDDPPIGPTAAELILPWRRDRSYQSIAENAIPEEDRNLRD
-1368 SDGERR
+1368 SGDERR

-1435 IGLFRRESSGSKG
+1435 IGLFRRESSGSRG
-1448 GTSITGSAISD
+1448 GNSIGGNDGLDGAC
-1459 AIDAGSARGS
+1459 SARGS

-1479 LIVPSSQTSNPRLDK
+1479 MVVPSTAYNPRLDK
-1494 RSQSISVTSGE
+1494 RSQSISSGSGISE

-1538 YQHGHSK
+1538 YYHGHSK
-1545 SLCEPDGDEWNC
+1545 SLCEPAGEEWESVLADAEKADYASGN
-1557 GALQPHEQYDDD
+1557 
-1569 IGSDSLL
+1569 SDKLL
-1576 PAGRQ
+1576 KASSGRE
-1581 PLLPKITPL
+1581 PLLPKLTPRA
-1590 PQIRRMGVGAV
+1590 QIRRNMGGAMG
-1601 GSTGI
+1601 GS
-1606 GVNSGSGSGIPSSSK
+1606 NKK

-1628 LSTSN
+1628 LSSTN
-1633 SDYDDDEDED
+1633 SDYDDDEEED

-1652 VVTTTTTV
+1652 VVTTTTNE
-1660 ASGSGSSGSGSG
+1660 
-1672 VPINSSNAVGI
+1672 PSNRLTRPGLMEEQLHP
-1683 NGAKNRSTNS
+1683 
-1693 SGASGSSNTSSSG
+1693 NTT
-1706 SNTNTTTTIRL
+1706 TNTTTTSIRL

>member
-1 MLLNAINKCS
+1 MKSRTEKDYDSA
-11 NTQNVSLKFDRGAR
+11 A
-25 ESPASTRKLNSF
+25 
-37 KTYLNLKY
+37 
-45 LYRSSENY
+45 
-53 TLGNMAKITNKLET
+53 T
-67 PASATHSLQQEMN
+67 PALQQQMN
-80 LARRACWCNIRDE
+80 LARRACWN
-93 SKSSPN
+93 STTNPNNNPNTNPSPSPSSPYAAFEIQLAVPSTCQLD
-99 SPLTTTATATATATL
+99 SPISLKQSEPCQNRARTPPSPPSKQPTATTT
-114 ITDKNAQTKKSCEIC
+114 
-129 ENCFNHL
+129 
-136 TNNDVIFDTNDD
+136 
-148 ATAADLNAFPAA
+148 P
-160 AAEIT
+160 
-165 KAAVVERATNYNN
+165 
-178 NNKNNK
+178 
-184 NNKNKI
+184 
-190 HTRIVNIANENN
+190 
-202 RKTLIV
+202 
-208 YDRDNDNGHHN
+208 
-219 DDYYTE
+219 
-225 IDNDNDN
+225 
-232 VDIDIDVDVDVDNN
+232 
-246 RYKNKNDINNIYKK
+246 
-260 NKNKN
+260 
-265 NSDVDVNVDNEVTT
+265 
-279 VLYGA
+279 
-284 TSSKNITN
+284 
-292 NFINNNDNDNDNNAY
+292 
-307 SSSKSINNYSCK
+307 
-319 NSTEDTVPS
+319 P
-328 AIITTTT
+328 
-335 KIEIA
+335 
-340 TNANLDNFNIEATTK
+340 
-355 TTTTTSIATTNLSDN
+355 TTTTTTIH
-370 LNNIINENKLKNR
+370 NR
-383 SVNKLKSNRRTI
+383 KSPGCGLQRQ
-395 DATDKKMATG
+395 
-405 ATESTELNATNI
+405 
-417 VANNYVNIKN
+417 
-427 NNNNNGNC
+427 
-435 KVNDNINKM
+435 
-444 ATTTETKLKS
+444 
-454 FSTDFVKFARAL
+454 L
-466 LLHFWLAFVA
+466 LLLLCGICMLLAS
-476 FCDKNTIKRDDPRFV
+476 I
-491 EARRQ
+491 E
-496 DQQRQ
+496 
-501 QQQQQQ
+501 
-507 QKNREHQQQGQQQD
+507 
-521 NRQQQQQQEQQQRP
+521 
-535 KKFRLLTN
+535 
-543 KKFIFLFMVCAFF
+543 
-556 SCINRIDARPNAIGT
+556 ARPNVSASSSSSSKTTEALNLAQTT
-571 SSNAI
+571 SLPASTAQF
-576 PGNEAVATGV
+576 ATPSLPPPLPHAESLTATD
-586 VGDGGSPNAGNNIGS
+586 GDTKDLFDVS
-601 NLPTSDGAIP
+601 LD
-611 DFSKPSK
+611 DDD
-618 EMSKNIFLSDSDS
+618 MRD
-631 YKEGHHAERYPLSQ
+631 GHHETERYPLSQ
-645 VDFDRVKT
+645 VDFARVKT

-691 VVIGVVLFFGTEVAV
+691 VVIGVVLYFCTDVAV

-745 AVVGTIFNIATIGGS
+745 AVVGTIFNVATIGGS
-760 LWACGLTGIFGGAD
+760 LYACGVFGVFGD
-774 QTPKFLDIFLFASL
+774 EMPKLLDVFLFASL

-829 HMMEVYNEIGISNII
+829 HMMEVYNEIGLPNIV
-844 AQDVV
+844 AQDIV
-849 SGVGSFFVVAIGGTV
+849 SGVGSFFVVALGGVAIGV
-864 IGIIWGFLTGLVT
+864 IWGVLTGLVT

-943 SSSSETIIFM
+943 SSSAETIIFM
-953 FLGVATVNNHH
+953 FLGVATVNNKH
-964 VWNTWFVLLT
+964 VWNTWFVVLT
-974 IAFCSVFR
+974 ITFCSVFR
-982 VLGVILLSALA
+982 VIGVILLSALA

-1013 LRGAVAFALVLLV
+1013 LRGAVAFALVLLI
-1026 DENVVKQKDM
+1026 DENVVKHKNM
-1036 FVTTTIAVIYFTV
+1036 YVTTTIAVIYFTV

-1149 PSTIGQIT
+1149 PSTIGQMT

-1171 NCIGGRWAPPTI
+1171 NYIGGRWAPPTI

-1193 DHSCSRNLD
+1193 DNTCSHNLD
-1202 MHELDYNPSKKDLTD
+1202 MAELDYNPSKRDLTD

-1228 KPYRRASIQM
+1228 KPYRR

-1282 TGKQQEGVKQNHVS
+1282 ANNKETKENVKQNHVS
-1296 FHDFQQNGT
+1296 FPDFQQNGT
-1305 TKQFSH
+1305 TKQLS
-1311 DYINEV
+1311 N
-1317 LNESAE
+1317 AE
-1323 ENQPKLTEV
+1323 EAPQNPNEINV
-1332 TVMAAN
+1332 IGPS

-1353 AENPIPEEDRNLSRD
+1353 AEHPIPEEDRNLSRD

-1391 DEISDAVQQ
+1391 DESTDAVQQ

-1435 IGLFRRESSGSKG
+1435 IGLFRRESSSSKAGSLG
-1448 GTSITGSAISD
+1448 IGSSSSGTVDAGTSL
-1459 AIDAGSARGS
+1459 
-1469 DPALAAALSS
+1469 DPMVTNPVGNNP
-1479 LIVPSSQTSNPRLDK
+1479 INPNPMPSTSTHNPRLDN
-1494 RSQSISVTSGE
+1494 RSQSISSGTLGSHVVGPD
-1505 GHSGPFPVTA
+1505 GHAGPFPVTA

-1538 YQHGHSK
+1538 TYQHGHSK
-1545 SLCEPDGDEWNC
+1545 SLCEPNDGDDW
-1557 GALQPHEQYDDD
+1557 
-1569 IGSDSLL
+1569 DSVPL
-1576 PAGRQ
+1576 AAASSSSGVKSEKMMQSGRE
-1581 PLLPKITPL
+1581 PLLPPRLTSTPRA
-1590 PQIRRMGVGAV
+1590 QIRHKNAGAV
-1601 GSTGI
+1601 GGASV
-1606 GVNSGSGSGIPSSSK
+1606 GVPGRK

-1628 LSTSN
+1628 LDYEDTE
-1633 SDYDDDEDED
+1633 SDSDEEDVDDDEGED

-1652 VVTTTTTV
+1652 VVTTFTTPATPRLHER
-1660 ASGSGSSGSGSG
+1660 GGRG
-1672 VPINSSNAVGI
+1672 
-1683 NGAKNRSTNS
+1683 
-1693 SGASGSSNTSSSG
+1693 GASGAAGGAGGGT
-1706 SNTNTTTTIRL
+1706 TTTTTIRL

>member
-1 MLLNAINKCS
+1 MSIRTEQDYDSA
-11 NTQNVSLKFDRGAR
+11 
-25 ESPASTRKLNSF
+25 
-37 KTYLNLKY
+37 
-45 LYRSSENY
+45 
-53 TLGNMAKITNKLET
+53 T
-67 PASATHSLQQEMN
+67 PALQREMN
-80 LARRACWCNIRDE
+80 LARRACWRINSFSSEYLFKTIASVLTDTDAEAPPPPPPRDE
-93 SKSSPN
+93 TKSRIGPQ
-99 SPLTTTATATATATL
+99 TAPANRNT
-114 ITDKNAQTKKSCEIC
+114 SC
-129 ENCFNHL
+129 
-136 TNNDVIFDTNDD
+136 
-148 ATAADLNAFPAA
+148 
-160 AAEIT
+160 
-165 KAAVVERATNYNN
+165 
-178 NNKNNK
+178 
-184 NNKNKI
+184 
-190 HTRIVNIANENN
+190 
-202 RKTLIV
+202 
-208 YDRDNDNGHHN
+208 
-219 DDYYTE
+219 
-225 IDNDNDN
+225 
-232 VDIDIDVDVDVDNN
+232 
-246 RYKNKNDINNIYKK
+246 
-260 NKNKN
+260 
-265 NSDVDVNVDNEVTT
+265 
-279 VLYGA
+279 
-284 TSSKNITN
+284 TSSNWRGM
-292 NFINNNDNDNDNNAY
+292 F
-307 SSSKSINNYSCK
+307 SKRTLLIC
-319 NSTEDTVPS
+319 
-328 AIITTTT
+328 ALALILG
-335 KIEIA
+335 IA
-340 TNANLDNFNIEATTK
+340 
-355 TTTTTSIATTNLSDN
+355 
-370 LNNIINENKLKNR
+370 
-383 SVNKLKSNRRTI
+383 
-395 DATDKKMATG
+395 
-405 ATESTELNATNI
+405 
-417 VANNYVNIKN
+417 
-427 NNNNNGNC
+427 
-435 KVNDNINKM
+435 
-444 ATTTETKLKS
+444 
-454 FSTDFVKFARAL
+454 
-466 LLHFWLAFVA
+466 
-476 FCDKNTIKRDDPRFV
+476 
-491 EARRQ
+491 Q
-496 DQQRQ
+496 
-501 QQQQQQ
+501 
-507 QKNREHQQQGQQQD
+507 
-521 NRQQQQQQEQQQRP
+521 
-535 KKFRLLTN
+535 
-543 KKFIFLFMVCAFF
+543 
-556 SCINRIDARPNAIGT
+556 ARPNMSAVGV
-571 SSNAI
+571 A
-576 PGNEAVATGV
+576 PGKVSQDIVDAVTQLNLGHSAPMDAVDVGVDPTPPATLPRAEPLKSV
-586 VGDGGSPNAGNNIGS
+586 DQDAEGG
-601 NLPTSDGAIP
+601 
-611 DFSKPSK
+611 
-618 EMSKNIFLSDSDS
+618 
-631 YKEGHHAERYPLSQ
+631 EGHKMERYPLSS
-645 VDFDRVKT
+645 VDFARVKT

-691 VVIGVVLFFGTEVAV
+691 VVIGVVLYFCTDVAV

-728 FMPNRMFF
+728 FMPNRLFF

-760 LWACGLTGIFGGAD
+760 LYACGKMGIYGESE
-774 QTPKFLDIFLFASL
+774 TPGLMDVFLFASL

-829 HMMEVYNEIGISNII
+829 HMMESYNEIGLDKII
-844 AQDVV
+844 AQDIA
-849 SGVGSFFVVAIGGTV
+849 SGVGSFFVVALGGTA

-943 SSSSETIIFM
+943 SSSAETIIFM
-953 FLGVATVNNHH
+953 FLGVATVNNMH
-964 VWNTWFVLLT
+964 VWNTWFVVLT

-982 VLGVILLSALA
+982 VIGVILLSALA

-1026 DENVVKQKDM
+1026 DENVVKQKNM

-1149 PSTIGQIT
+1149 PSTIGQMT

-1171 NCIGGRWAPPTI
+1171 NYIGGRWAPPTI

-1193 DHSCSRNLD
+1193 DNTCSRNLD
-1202 MHELDYNPSKKDLTD
+1202 MAELDYNPSKKDLTD
-1217 AKIHHLLAEEL
+1217 ARIHHLLAEEL

-1282 TGKQQEGVKQNHVS
+1282 ASNKEAKENVKQNHVS

-1305 TKQFSH
+1305 TKQLT
-1311 DYINEV
+1311 N
-1317 LNESAE
+1317 AE
-1323 ENQPKLTEV
+1323 ECQQNPNEINV
-1332 TVMAAN
+1332 VGPS

-1353 AENPIPEEDRNLSRD
+1353 AEHPIPEEDRNLSRE

-1391 DEISDAVQQ
+1391 DECTDAVQQ

-1435 IGLFRRESSGSKG
+1435 IGLFRRESSSSK
-1448 GTSITGSAISD
+1448 
-1459 AIDAGSARGS
+1459 AGSVGIGS
-1469 DPALAAALSS
+1469 TGAMDSAASGS
-1479 LIVPSSQTSNPRLDK
+1479 ETMVVPMSSQPPNAPSTSMHNPRLDK
-1494 RSQSISVTSGE
+1494 RSQSISSSSLGA
-1505 GHSGPFPVTA
+1505 GAHQLGPDSHSGPFPVTA

-1538 YQHGHSK
+1538 SYQHGHSK
-1545 SLCEPDGDEWNC
+1545 SLCEPADSDEWE
-1557 GALQPHEQYDDD
+1557 GAALAAAGGANSE
-1569 IGSDSLL
+1569 LL
-1576 PAGRQ
+1576 MRMSGRE
-1581 PLLPKITPL
+1581 PLLPRPSNTPRA
-1590 PQIRRMGVGAV
+1590 QIRRMNAGAV
-1601 GSTGI
+1601 VGGA
-1606 GVNSGSGSGIPSSSK
+1606 GVSHAGRK
-1621 NQVTTAL
+1621 NQVTKAL
-1628 LSTSN
+1628 LDYEDSETD
-1633 SDYDDDEDED
+1633 SDENDDDEDED
-1643 FDLYDDENI
+1643 FDSYDDENI
-1652 VVTTTTTV
+1652 VVTTFTTP
-1660 ASGSGSSGSGSG
+1660 ASGRRSGSSPGSGSE
-1672 VPINSSNAVGI
+1672 A
-1683 NGAKNRSTNS
+1683 
-1693 SGASGSSNTSSSG
+1693 NTA
-1706 SNTNTTTTIRL
+1706 TTTTSIRL

>member
-1 MLLNAINKCS
+1 MS
-11 NTQNVSLKFDRGAR
+11 NLTEQDYDSA
-25 ESPASTRKLNSF
+25 
-37 KTYLNLKY
+37 
-45 LYRSSENY
+45 
-53 TLGNMAKITNKLET
+53 T
-67 PASATHSLQQEMN
+67 PALQQQMN
-80 LARRACWCNIRDE
+80 LARRACWRNQSSSSHFPPKNITTKSGTFASDAASRLDLVNPKIANQIDAEAPPPPRDE
-93 SKSSPN
+93 TKAR
-99 SPLTTTATATATATL
+99 TAP
-114 ITDKNAQTKKSCEIC
+114 Q
-129 ENCFNHL
+129 
-136 TNNDVIFDTNDD
+136 
-148 ATAADLNAFPAA
+148 TAAA
-160 AAEIT
+160 
-165 KAAVVERATNYNN
+165 
-178 NNKNNK
+178 
-184 NNKNKI
+184 
-190 HTRIVNIANENN
+190 N
-202 RKTLIV
+202 RKTTCTFSDWRGTLSKRMLLICGFILILGLAHGRPNTSAV
-208 YDRDNDNGHHN
+208 GVAPGKDGK
-219 DDYYTE
+219 
-225 IDNDNDN
+225 
-232 VDIDIDVDVDVDNN
+232 DIADAVTQLNLAQTSPLDAVDV
-246 RYKNKNDINNIYKK
+246 
-260 NKNKN
+260 
-265 NSDVDVNVDNEVTT
+265 
-279 VLYGA
+279 G
-284 TSSKNITN
+284 
-292 NFINNNDNDNDNNAY
+292 
-307 SSSKSINNYSCK
+307 
-319 NSTEDTVPS
+319 
-328 AIITTTT
+328 
-335 KIEIA
+335 
-340 TNANLDNFNIEATTK
+340 LDPTPPVRLPRAEP
-355 TTTTTSIATTNLSDN
+355 
-370 LNNIINENKLKNR
+370 
-383 SVNKLKSNRRTI
+383 LKSSDE
-395 DATDKKMATG
+395 DA
-405 ATESTELNATNI
+405 E
-417 VANNYVNIKN
+417 
-427 NNNNNGNC
+427 
-435 KVNDNINKM
+435 
-444 ATTTETKLKS
+444 
-454 FSTDFVKFARAL
+454 
-466 LLHFWLAFVA
+466 
-476 FCDKNTIKRDDPRFV
+476 
-491 EARRQ
+491 
-496 DQQRQ
+496 
-501 QQQQQQ
+501 
-507 QKNREHQQQGQQQD
+507 
-521 NRQQQQQQEQQQRP
+521 
-535 KKFRLLTN
+535 
-543 KKFIFLFMVCAFF
+543 
-556 SCINRIDARPNAIGT
+556 
-571 SSNAI
+571 
-576 PGNEAVATGV
+576 
-586 VGDGGSPNAGNNIGS
+586 GS
-601 NLPTSDGAIP
+601 
-611 DFSKPSK
+611 
-618 EMSKNIFLSDSDS
+618 
-631 YKEGHHAERYPLSQ
+631 EGHKMERYPLSS
-645 VDFDRVKT
+645 VDFARVKT

-691 VVIGVVLFFGTEVAV
+691 VVIGVVLYFCTDVAV

-728 FMPNRMFF
+728 FMPNRLFF

-760 LWACGLTGIFGGAD
+760 LYACGKMGIYGESE
-774 QTPKFLDIFLFASL
+774 TPGLMDVFLFASL

-829 HMMEVYNEIGISNII
+829 HMMESYNEIGLDKII
-844 AQDVV
+844 AQDIA
-849 SGVGSFFVVAIGGTV
+849 SGVGSFFVVALGGTA

-943 SSSSETIIFM
+943 SSSAETIIFM
-953 FLGVATVNNHH
+953 FLGVATVNNMH
-964 VWNTWFVLLT
+964 VWNTWFVILT

-982 VLGVILLSALA
+982 VIGVILLSALA

-1026 DENVVKQKDM
+1026 DENVVKQKNM

-1149 PSTIGQIT
+1149 PSTIGQMT

-1171 NCIGGRWAPPTI
+1171 NYIGGRWAPPTI

-1193 DHSCSRNLD
+1193 DNTCSRNLD
-1202 MHELDYNPSKKDLTD
+1202 MAELDYNPSKKDLTD
-1217 AKIHHLLAEEL
+1217 ARIHHLLAEEL

-1282 TGKQQEGVKQNHVS
+1282 ASNKEAKENVKQNHVS

-1305 TKQFSH
+1305 TKQLT
-1311 DYINEV
+1311 N
-1317 LNESAE
+1317 AE
-1323 ENQPKLTEV
+1323 ECQQNPNEINV
-1332 TVMAAN
+1332 VGPS

-1353 AENPIPEEDRNLSRD
+1353 AEHPIPEEDRNLSRE

-1391 DEISDAVQQ
+1391 DECTDAVQQ

-1435 IGLFRRESSGSKG
+1435 IGLFRRESSSSK
-1448 GTSITGSAISD
+1448 
-1459 AIDAGSARGS
+1459 AGSVGIGSNGAVDTAASGS
-1469 DPALAAALSS
+1469 DPTVVPLS
-1479 LIVPSSQTSNPRLDK
+1479 IQPANAPSTSMHNPRLDK
-1494 RSQSISVTSGE
+1494 RSQSISSGSLGAGAHQLGPD

-1538 YQHGHSK
+1538 SYQHGHSK
-1545 SLCEPDGDEWNC
+1545 SLCEPADSDDWE
-1557 GALQPHEQYDDD
+1557 GAPL
-1569 IGSDSLL
+1569 SA
-1576 PAGRQ
+1576 AGGANSERAMRLSGRE
-1581 PLLPKITPL
+1581 PLLPRPSNTPRA
-1590 PQIRRMGVGAV
+1590 QIRRMNAGAV
-1601 GSTGI
+1601 GGAAVTQAGR
-1606 GVNSGSGSGIPSSSK
+1606 K
-1621 NQVTTAL
+1621 NQVTKAL
-1628 LSTSN
+1628 L
-1633 SDYDDDEDED
+1633 DYEDSETDSEENDDDEDED
-1643 FDLYDDENI
+1643 FDSYDDENI
-1652 VVTTTTTV
+1652 VVTTFTTPATGRR
-1660 ASGSGSSGSGSG
+1660 SGSSPGSGSEA
-1672 VPINSSNAVGI
+1672 NSA
-1683 NGAKNRSTNS
+1683 
-1693 SGASGSSNTSSSG
+1693 
-1706 SNTNTTTTIRL
+1706 TTTTTTSIRL

>member
-1 MLLNAINKCS
+1 MS
-11 NTQNVSLKFDRGAR
+11 NRTEQDYDSA
-25 ESPASTRKLNSF
+25 
-37 KTYLNLKY
+37 
-45 LYRSSENY
+45 
-53 TLGNMAKITNKLET
+53 T
-67 PASATHSLQQEMN
+67 PALQQQMN
-80 LARRACWCNIRDE
+80 LARRACWRTKSSRSDFPPKSIELVNLMIANQIDAIASPPRDE
-93 SKSSPN
+93 TKTRTEPQ
-99 SPLTTTATATATATL
+99 TA
-114 ITDKNAQTKKSCEIC
+114 
-129 ENCFNHL
+129 F
-136 TNNDVIFDTNDD
+136 
-148 ATAADLNAFPAA
+148 AA
-160 AAEIT
+160 
-165 KAAVVERATNYNN
+165 
-178 NNKNNK
+178 
-184 NNKNKI
+184 
-190 HTRIVNIANENN
+190 
-202 RKTLIV
+202 RKTTCTFSDWRGILGKRMLLICGFILILGIAHGRPNTSAV
-208 YDRDNDNGHHN
+208 GVASAKDGK
-219 DDYYTE
+219 
-225 IDNDNDN
+225 
-232 VDIDIDVDVDVDNN
+232 DIADAVTQLNLPQSPPMDGVDVDPTPPV
-246 RYKNKNDINNIYKK
+246 RLPRAEPLRS
-260 NKNKN
+260 
-265 NSDVDVNVDNEVTT
+265 SDQ
-279 VLYGA
+279 
-284 TSSKNITN
+284 
-292 NFINNNDNDNDNNAY
+292 
-307 SSSKSINNYSCK
+307 
-319 NSTEDTVPS
+319 
-328 AIITTTT
+328 
-335 KIEIA
+335 
-340 TNANLDNFNIEATTK
+340 
-355 TTTTTSIATTNLSDN
+355 
-370 LNNIINENKLKNR
+370 
-383 SVNKLKSNRRTI
+383 
-395 DATDKKMATG
+395 DA
-405 ATESTELNATNI
+405 E
-417 VANNYVNIKN
+417 
-427 NNNNNGNC
+427 
-435 KVNDNINKM
+435 
-444 ATTTETKLKS
+444 
-454 FSTDFVKFARAL
+454 
-466 LLHFWLAFVA
+466 
-476 FCDKNTIKRDDPRFV
+476 
-491 EARRQ
+491 
-496 DQQRQ
+496 
-501 QQQQQQ
+501 
-507 QKNREHQQQGQQQD
+507 
-521 NRQQQQQQEQQQRP
+521 
-535 KKFRLLTN
+535 
-543 KKFIFLFMVCAFF
+543 
-556 SCINRIDARPNAIGT
+556 
-571 SSNAI
+571 
-576 PGNEAVATGV
+576 
-586 VGDGGSPNAGNNIGS
+586 GG
-601 NLPTSDGAIP
+601 
-611 DFSKPSK
+611 
-618 EMSKNIFLSDSDS
+618 
-631 YKEGHHAERYPLSQ
+631 EGHKMERYPLSS
-645 VDFDRVKT
+645 VDFARVKT

-691 VVIGVVLFFGTEVAV
+691 VVIGVVLYFCTDVAV

-728 FMPNRMFF
+728 FMPNRLFF

-760 LWACGLTGIFGGAD
+760 LYACGKMGIYGETE
-774 QTPKFLDIFLFASL
+774 TPGLMDVFLFASL

-829 HMMEVYNEIGISNII
+829 HMMESYNEIGLDKII
-844 AQDVV
+844 AQDIA
-849 SGVGSFFVVAIGGTV
+849 SGVGSFFVVALGGTA

-943 SSSSETIIFM
+943 SSSAETIIFM
-953 FLGVATVNNHH
+953 FLGVATVNNMH
-964 VWNTWFVLLT
+964 VWNTCFVLLT
-974 IAFCSVFR
+974 ITFCSVFR
-982 VLGVILLSALA
+982 VIGVILLSALA

-1026 DENVVKQKDM
+1026 DENVVKQKNM

-1149 PSTIGQIT
+1149 PSTIGQMT

-1171 NCIGGRWAPPTI
+1171 NYIGGS
-1183 YTTCPSLTNL
+1183 PSLTNL
-1193 DHSCSRNLD
+1193 DNTCSRNLD
-1202 MHELDYNPSKKDLTD
+1202 MAELDYNPSKKDLTD
-1217 AKIHHLLAEEL
+1217 ARIHHLLAEEL
-1228 KPYRRASIQM
+1228 KPYRR

-1282 TGKQQEGVKQNHVS
+1282 ASNKEAKENVKQNHVS

-1305 TKQFSH
+1305 TKQLT
-1311 DYINEV
+1311 N
-1317 LNESAE
+1317 AE
-1323 ENQPKLTEV
+1323 ECQQNPNEINV
-1332 TVMAAN
+1332 VGPS

-1353 AENPIPEEDRNLSRD
+1353 AEHPIPEEDRNLSRE

-1391 DEISDAVQQ
+1391 DECTDAVQQ

-1435 IGLFRRESSGSKG
+1435 IGLFRRESSSSKG
-1448 GTSITGSAISD
+1448 GSVGIGSSGAVDTAASGSD
-1459 AIDAGSARGS
+1459 AMVVPMSNQ
-1469 DPALAAALSS
+1469 PAN
-1479 LIVPSSQTSNPRLDK
+1479 VPSTSMHNPRLDK
-1494 RSQSISVTSGE
+1494 RSQSISSGSLGAGPHQLGPD

-1538 YQHGHSK
+1538 SYQHGHSK
-1545 SLCEPDGDEWNC
+1545 SLCEPADSDDWE
-1557 GALQPHEQYDDD
+1557 GAALSAVGGANSERMMRL
-1569 IGSDSLL
+1569 S
-1576 PAGRQ
+1576 GRE
-1581 PLLPKITPL
+1581 PLLPRPSNTPRA
-1590 PQIRRMGVGAV
+1590 QIRRMNAGAV
-1601 GSTGI
+1601 GGAAVTQAGRR
-1606 GVNSGSGSGIPSSSK
+1606 
-1621 NQVTTAL
+1621 NQVTKAL
-1628 LSTSN
+1628 LDYED
-1633 SDYDDDEDED
+1633 SDSDSEENDDDEDED
-1643 FDLYDDENI
+1643 FDSYDDENI
-1652 VVTTTTTV
+1652 VVTTFTTPATGRR
-1660 ASGSGSSGSGSG
+1660 SGSSPGSGSD
-1672 VPINSSNAVGI
+1672 A
-1683 NGAKNRSTNS
+1683 
-1693 SGASGSSNTSSSG
+1693 NTA
-1706 SNTNTTTTIRL
+1706 TTTTTSIRL

>member
-1 MLLNAINKCS
+1 MS
-11 NTQNVSLKFDRGAR
+11 NRTEQDYDSA
-25 ESPASTRKLNSF
+25 
-37 KTYLNLKY
+37 
-45 LYRSSENY
+45 
-53 TLGNMAKITNKLET
+53 T
-67 PASATHSLQQEMN
+67 PALQQQMN
-80 LARRACWCNIRDE
+80 LARRACW
-93 SKSSPN
+93 
-99 SPLTTTATATATATL
+99 
-114 ITDKNAQTKKSCEIC
+114 
-129 ENCFNHL
+129 
-136 TNNDVIFDTNDD
+136 
-148 ATAADLNAFPAA
+148 
-160 AAEIT
+160 
-165 KAAVVERATNYNN
+165 
-178 NNKNNK
+178 
-184 NNKNKI
+184 
-190 HTRIVNIANENN
+190 
-202 RKTLIV
+202 
-208 YDRDNDNGHHN
+208 
-219 DDYYTE
+219 
-225 IDNDNDN
+225 
-232 VDIDIDVDVDVDNN
+232 
-246 RYKNKNDINNIYKK
+246 
-260 NKNKN
+260 
-265 NSDVDVNVDNEVTT
+265 
-279 VLYGA
+279 
-284 TSSKNITN
+284 
-292 NFINNNDNDNDNNAY
+292 
-307 SSSKSINNYSCK
+307 
-319 NSTEDTVPS
+319 
-328 AIITTTT
+328 
-335 KIEIA
+335 
-340 TNANLDNFNIEATTK
+340 
-355 TTTTTSIATTNLSDN
+355 
-370 LNNIINENKLKNR
+370 
-383 SVNKLKSNRRTI
+383 RRH
-395 DATDKKMATG
+395 
-405 ATESTELNATNI
+405 
-417 VANNYVNIKN
+417 
-427 NNNNNGNC
+427 
-435 KVNDNINKM
+435 
-444 ATTTETKLKS
+444 KS
-454 FSTDFVKFARAL
+454 FSHDIIPPDAVSRL
-466 LLHFWLAFVA
+466 ELANPQIA
-476 FCDKNTIKRDDPRFV
+476 N
-491 EARRQ
+491 Q
-496 DQQRQ
+496 
-501 QQQQQQ
+501 
-507 QKNREHQQQGQQQD
+507 
-521 NRQQQQQQEQQQRP
+521 
-535 KKFRLLTN
+535 
-543 KKFIFLFMVCAFF
+543 
-556 SCINRIDARPNAIGT
+556 IDAEATPHPPPPPTDETKTRIEPQNVTTTRSTTCTSDWRGIFSKRMLLICALILFLGIVQGRPNT
-571 SSNAI
+571 S
-576 PGNEAVATGV
+576 AVGV
-586 VGDGGSPNAGNNIGS
+586 ASKDIADAVTQLNLAQTSPVDAVGLDPTPPVRLPRADPLKSSDQDEESGAAGG
-601 NLPTSDGAIP
+601 
-611 DFSKPSK
+611 
-618 EMSKNIFLSDSDS
+618 
-631 YKEGHHAERYPLSQ
+631 EGHKMERYPLSS
-645 VDFDRVKT
+645 VDFARVKT

-691 VVIGVVLFFGTEVAV
+691 VVIGVVLYFCTDVAV

-728 FMPNRMFF
+728 FMPNRLFF

-760 LWACGLTGIFGGAD
+760 LYACGKMGIYGESE
-774 QTPKFLDIFLFASL
+774 TPGLMDVFLFASL

-829 HMMEVYNEIGISNII
+829 HMMESYNEIGLDKII
-844 AQDVV
+844 AQDIA
-849 SGVGSFFVVAIGGTV
+849 SGVGSFFVVALGGTA

-943 SSSSETIIFM
+943 SSSAETIIFM
-953 FLGVATVNNHH
+953 FLGVATVNNMH
-964 VWNTWFVLLT
+964 VWNTWFVVLT

-982 VLGVILLSALA
+982 VIGVILLSALA

-1026 DENVVKQKDM
+1026 DENVVKQKNM

-1149 PSTIGQIT
+1149 PSTIGQMT

-1171 NCIGGRWAPPTI
+1171 NYIGGRWAPPTI

-1193 DHSCSRNLD
+1193 DNTCSRNLD
-1202 MHELDYNPSKKDLTD
+1202 MAELDYNPSKKDLTD
-1217 AKIHHLLAEEL
+1217 ARIHHLLAEEL
-1228 KPYRRASIQM
+1228 KPYRR

-1282 TGKQQEGVKQNHVS
+1282 ASNKEAKENVKQNHVS

-1305 TKQFSH
+1305 TKQLTNGTESSSNH
-1311 DYINEV
+1311 SRKKSYRKRHTHNSLNKYRRLELDYINNV
-1317 LNESAE
+1317 LNETAE
-1323 ENQPKLTEV
+1323 ECQQNPNEINV
-1332 TVMAAN
+1332 VGPS

-1353 AENPIPEEDRNLSRD
+1353 AEHPIPEEDRNLSRE

-1391 DEISDAVQQ
+1391 DECTDAVQQ

-1435 IGLFRRESSGSKG
+1435 IGLFRRESSSSK
-1448 GTSITGSAISD
+1448 
-1459 AIDAGSARGS
+1459 AGSVGIGSNGAVDSAASGS
-1469 DPALAAALSS
+1469 DTMV
-1479 LIVPSSQTSNPRLDK
+1479 VPLPSQPPNAPSTSMHNPRLDK
-1494 RSQSISVTSGE
+1494 RSQSISSGSLGAGAHQLGPD

-1538 YQHGHSK
+1538 SYQHGHSK
-1545 SLCEPDGDEWNC
+1545 SLCEPADSDDWE
-1557 GALQPHEQYDDD
+1557 GAPL
-1569 IGSDSLL
+1569 SAA
-1576 PAGRQ
+1576 AGGANSERMMRMSGRE
-1581 PLLPKITPL
+1581 PLLPRPSNTPRA
-1590 PQIRRMGVGAV
+1590 QIRRMNAGAV
-1601 GSTGI
+1601 GGAAVSQAGR
-1606 GVNSGSGSGIPSSSK
+1606 K
-1621 NQVTTAL
+1621 NQVTKAL
-1628 LSTSN
+1628 L
-1633 SDYDDDEDED
+1633 DYEDSETDSEENDDDEDED
-1643 FDLYDDENI
+1643 FDSYDDENI
-1652 VVTTTTTV
+1652 VVTTFTTPATGRRPG
-1660 ASGSGSSGSGSG
+1660 SSPGSGSE
-1672 VPINSSNAVGI
+1672 A
-1683 NGAKNRSTNS
+1683 
-1693 SGASGSSNTSSSG
+1693 
-1706 SNTNTTTTIRL
+1706 NTTTTTTTSIRL

>member
-1 MLLNAINKCS
+1 MS
-11 NTQNVSLKFDRGAR
+11 NRTEQDYDSA
-25 ESPASTRKLNSF
+25 
-37 KTYLNLKY
+37 
-45 LYRSSENY
+45 
-53 TLGNMAKITNKLET
+53 T
-67 PASATHSLQQEMN
+67 PALQQQMN
-80 LARRACWCNIRDE
+80 LARRACWRRNQSSSTQLPPQNTITITREAASRLELVNPEIAKQIDAEAQPPRDE
-93 SKSSPN
+93 TKTRLEPQ
-99 SPLTTTATATATATL
+99 TATATRNTKWASDWRGILGKRMLL
-114 ITDKNAQTKKSCEIC
+114 ICALVLILGLVQGRPNTSAVGVASAK
-129 ENCFNHL
+129 
-136 TNNDVIFDTNDD
+136 D
-148 ATAADLNAFPAA
+148 AVTQLNLPM
-160 AAEIT
+160 
-165 KAAVVERATNYNN
+165 
-178 NNKNNK
+178 
-184 NNKNKI
+184 
-190 HTRIVNIANENN
+190 
-202 RKTLIV
+202 
-208 YDRDNDNGHHN
+208 
-219 DDYYTE
+219 
-225 IDNDNDN
+225 
-232 VDIDIDVDVDVDNN
+232 DVDVGLDP
-246 RYKNKNDINNIYKK
+246 
-260 NKNKN
+260 
-265 NSDVDVNVDNEVTT
+265 TQ
-279 VLYGA
+279 
-284 TSSKNITN
+284 
-292 NFINNNDNDNDNNAY
+292 
-307 SSSKSINNYSCK
+307 
-319 NSTEDTVPS
+319 S
-328 AIITTTT
+328 A
-335 KIEIA
+335 K
-340 TNANLDNFNIEATTK
+340 LPRSEA
-355 TTTTTSIATTNLSDN
+355 
-370 LNNIINENKLKNR
+370 
-383 SVNKLKSNRRTI
+383 LKSSDQ
-395 DATDKKMATG
+395 DAESGEAHKM
-405 ATESTELNATNI
+405 
-417 VANNYVNIKN
+417 
-427 NNNNNGNC
+427 
-435 KVNDNINKM
+435 
-444 ATTTETKLKS
+444 
-454 FSTDFVKFARAL
+454 
-466 LLHFWLAFVA
+466 
-476 FCDKNTIKRDDPRFV
+476 
-491 EARRQ
+491 
-496 DQQRQ
+496 
-501 QQQQQQ
+501 
-507 QKNREHQQQGQQQD
+507 
-521 NRQQQQQQEQQQRP
+521 
-535 KKFRLLTN
+535 
-543 KKFIFLFMVCAFF
+543 
-556 SCINRIDARPNAIGT
+556 
-571 SSNAI
+571 
-576 PGNEAVATGV
+576 
-586 VGDGGSPNAGNNIGS
+586 
-601 NLPTSDGAIP
+601 
-611 DFSKPSK
+611 
-618 EMSKNIFLSDSDS
+618 
-631 YKEGHHAERYPLSQ
+631 ERYPLSS
-645 VDFDRVKT
+645 VDFARVKT

-691 VVIGVVLFFGTEVAV
+691 VVIGVVLYFCTDVAV

-728 FMPNRMFF
+728 FMPNRLFF

-760 LWACGLTGIFGGAD
+760 LYACGRMGIYGEGE
-774 QTPKFLDIFLFASL
+774 TPNLMDVFLFASL

-829 HMMEVYNEIGISNII
+829 HMMESYNEIGLDKII
-844 AQDVV
+844 AQDIA
-849 SGVGSFFVVAIGGTV
+849 SGVGSFFVVALGGTA

-943 SSSSETIIFM
+943 SSSAETIIFM
-953 FLGVATVNNHH
+953 FLGVATVNNMH
-964 VWNTWFVLLT
+964 VWNTWFVVLT

-982 VLGVILLSALA
+982 VIGVILLSALA

-1026 DENVVKQKDM
+1026 DENVVKQKNM

-1149 PSTIGQIT
+1149 PSTIGQMT

-1171 NCIGGRWAPPTI
+1171 NYIGGS
-1183 YTTCPSLTNL
+1183 PSLTNL
-1193 DHSCSRNLD
+1193 DNTCSRNLD
-1202 MHELDYNPSKKDLTD
+1202 MAELDYNPSKKDLTD
-1217 AKIHHLLAEEL
+1217 ARIHHLLAEEL
-1228 KPYRRASIQM
+1228 KPYRR

-1282 TGKQQEGVKQNHVS
+1282 ASNKEAKENVKQNHVS

-1305 TKQFSH
+1305 TKQLT
-1311 DYINEV
+1311 N
-1317 LNESAE
+1317 AE
-1323 ENQPKLTEV
+1323 ECQQNPNEINV
-1332 TVMAAN
+1332 VGPS

-1353 AENPIPEEDRNLSRD
+1353 AEHPIPEEDRNLSRE

-1391 DEISDAVQQ
+1391 DECTDAVQQ

-1435 IGLFRRESSGSKG
+1435 IGLFRRESSSSK
-1448 GTSITGSAISD
+1448 
-1459 AIDAGSARGS
+1459 AGSVGIGS
-1469 DPALAAALSS
+1469 TGAVDTAASGSVDPMV
-1479 LIVPSSQTSNPRLDK
+1479 VPMSTQPPNAPSTSMHNPRLDK
-1494 RSQSISVTSGE
+1494 RSQSISSGSLGAGAHQLGTD

-1538 YQHGHSK
+1538 SYQHGHSK
-1545 SLCEPDGDEWNC
+1545 SLCEPADSDDWE
-1557 GALQPHEQYDDD
+1557 GAPL
-1569 IGSDSLL
+1569 STAA
-1576 PAGRQ
+1576 AGEANSERMMRLSGRE
-1581 PLLPKITPL
+1581 PLLPRPSNTPRA
-1590 PQIRRMGVGAV
+1590 QIRRMNAGAV
-1601 GSTGI
+1601 GGAAVSQAGR
-1606 GVNSGSGSGIPSSSK
+1606 K
-1621 NQVTTAL
+1621 NQVTKAL
-1628 LSTSN
+1628 L
-1633 SDYDDDEDED
+1633 DYEDSETDSEENDDDDDDDDEDED
-1643 FDLYDDENI
+1643 FDSYDDENI
-1652 VVTTTTTV
+1652 VVTTFTTPATGRR
-1660 ASGSGSSGSGSG
+1660 SGSSPGSGSEA
-1672 VPINSSNAVGI
+1672 NA
-1683 NGAKNRSTNS
+1683 T
-1693 SGASGSSNTSSSG
+1693 TM
-1706 SNTNTTTTIRL
+1706 TTTTTSIRL

>member
-1 MLLNAINKCS
+1 MS
-11 NTQNVSLKFDRGAR
+11 NRTEQDYDSA
-25 ESPASTRKLNSF
+25 
-37 KTYLNLKY
+37 
-45 LYRSSENY
+45 
-53 TLGNMAKITNKLET
+53 T
-67 PASATHSLQQEMN
+67 PALQQQMN
-80 LARRACWCNIRDE
+80 LARRACWRTKSSSSDFPPDAASRLELDNSKIANQIDAEASPSRDE
-93 SKSSPN
+93 TKARAEPQAAFAARKTTCTFSGWRGTLSKRMLLVCGFILILGIAHGRPNTSAVGVAPGKDGKDTADAVTQLNLPQTSPTDVVDVGLDPTPPARLPRAEPLKSS
-99 SPLTTTATATATATL
+99 
-114 ITDKNAQTKKSCEIC
+114 DQ
-129 ENCFNHL
+129 
-136 TNNDVIFDTNDD
+136 D
-148 ATAADLNAFPAA
+148 A
-160 AAEIT
+160 E
-165 KAAVVERATNYNN
+165 
-178 NNKNNK
+178 
-184 NNKNKI
+184 
-190 HTRIVNIANENN
+190 
-202 RKTLIV
+202 
-208 YDRDNDNGHHN
+208 
-219 DDYYTE
+219 
-225 IDNDNDN
+225 
-232 VDIDIDVDVDVDNN
+232 
-246 RYKNKNDINNIYKK
+246 
-260 NKNKN
+260 
-265 NSDVDVNVDNEVTT
+265 
-279 VLYGA
+279 
-284 TSSKNITN
+284 
-292 NFINNNDNDNDNNAY
+292 
-307 SSSKSINNYSCK
+307 
-319 NSTEDTVPS
+319 
-328 AIITTTT
+328 
-335 KIEIA
+335 
-340 TNANLDNFNIEATTK
+340 
-355 TTTTTSIATTNLSDN
+355 
-370 LNNIINENKLKNR
+370 
-383 SVNKLKSNRRTI
+383 
-395 DATDKKMATG
+395 
-405 ATESTELNATNI
+405 
-417 VANNYVNIKN
+417 
-427 NNNNNGNC
+427 
-435 KVNDNINKM
+435 
-444 ATTTETKLKS
+444 
-454 FSTDFVKFARAL
+454 
-466 LLHFWLAFVA
+466 
-476 FCDKNTIKRDDPRFV
+476 
-491 EARRQ
+491 
-496 DQQRQ
+496 
-501 QQQQQQ
+501 
-507 QKNREHQQQGQQQD
+507 
-521 NRQQQQQQEQQQRP
+521 
-535 KKFRLLTN
+535 
-543 KKFIFLFMVCAFF
+543 
-556 SCINRIDARPNAIGT
+556 
-571 SSNAI
+571 
-576 PGNEAVATGV
+576 
-586 VGDGGSPNAGNNIGS
+586 GG
-601 NLPTSDGAIP
+601 
-611 DFSKPSK
+611 
-618 EMSKNIFLSDSDS
+618 
-631 YKEGHHAERYPLSQ
+631 EGHKMERYPLSS
-645 VDFDRVKT
+645 VDFARVKT

-691 VVIGVVLFFGTEVAV
+691 VVIGVVLYFCTDVAV

-728 FMPNRMFF
+728 FMPNRLFF

-760 LWACGLTGIFGGAD
+760 LYACGKMGIYGESE
-774 QTPKFLDIFLFASL
+774 TPGLMDVFLFASL

-829 HMMEVYNEIGISNII
+829 HMMESYNEIGLDKII
-844 AQDVV
+844 AQDIA
-849 SGVGSFFVVAIGGTV
+849 SGMGSFFVVALGGTA

-903 IFHMSGILAITFCG
+903 IFHMSGILSITFCG

-943 SSSSETIIFM
+943 SSSAETIIFM
-953 FLGVATVNNHH
+953 FLGVATVNNMH

-982 VLGVILLSALA
+982 VIGVILLSALA

-1026 DENVVKQKDM
+1026 DENVVKQKNM

-1149 PSTIGQIT
+1149 PSTIGQMT

-1171 NCIGGRWAPPTI
+1171 NYIGGS
-1183 YTTCPSLTNL
+1183 PSLTNL
-1193 DHSCSRNLD
+1193 DNTCSRNLD
-1202 MHELDYNPSKKDLTD
+1202 MAELDYNPSKKDLTD
-1217 AKIHHLLAEEL
+1217 ARIHHLLAEEL
-1228 KPYRRASIQM
+1228 KPYRR

-1282 TGKQQEGVKQNHVS
+1282 ASNKEAKENVKQNHVS

-1305 TKQFSH
+1305 TKQLT
-1311 DYINEV
+1311 N
-1317 LNESAE
+1317 AE
-1323 ENQPKLTEV
+1323 ECQQNPNEINV
-1332 TVMAAN
+1332 VGPS
-1338 DDWDDGLTFTAKSSL
+1338 DDWDDGLTFTAKSSPDSDRANNNSL
-1353 AENPIPEEDRNLSRD
+1353 IAHIQNLPGFDASKARIVVQHYAPKVDDGPETDLESPDQAIGPTAAELILPWRRDRSYQSIVAEHPIPEEDRNLSRE

-1391 DEISDAVQQ
+1391 DECTDAVQQ

-1435 IGLFRRESSGSKG
+1435 IGLFRRESSSSK
-1448 GTSITGSAISD
+1448 
-1459 AIDAGSARGS
+1459 AGSVGIGSTGAVDSAASGS
-1469 DPALAAALSS
+1469 DTMVAPMPNQLALA
-1479 LIVPSSQTSNPRLDK
+1479 PSTSMHNPRLDK
-1494 RSQSISVTSGE
+1494 RSQSISSGSLGAGPHQLGPD

-1538 YQHGHSK
+1538 SYQHGHSK
-1545 SLCEPDGDEWNC
+1545 SLCEP
-1557 GALQPHEQYDDD
+1557 
-1569 IGSDSLL
+1569 SDSDDWEGAALSAVGGANSERMMRL
-1576 PAGRQ
+1576 SGRE
-1581 PLLPKITPL
+1581 PLLPRPSNTPRA
-1590 PQIRRMGVGAV
+1590 QIRRMNAGAV
-1601 GSTGI
+1601 GGAAVTQAGRR
-1606 GVNSGSGSGIPSSSK
+1606 
-1621 NQVTTAL
+1621 NQVTKAL
-1628 LSTSN
+1628 L
-1633 SDYDDDEDED
+1633 DYEDSETESEENDDDEDED
-1643 FDLYDDENI
+1643 FDSYDDENI
-1652 VVTTTTTV
+1652 VVTTFTTPATGRRPG
-1660 ASGSGSSGSGSG
+1660 SSPGSGSE
-1672 VPINSSNAVGI
+1672 A
-1683 NGAKNRSTNS
+1683 
-1693 SGASGSSNTSSSG
+1693 NTA
-1706 SNTNTTTTIRL
+1706 TTTTTSIRL

>member
-1 MLLNAINKCS
+1 MSIRTEQDYDSA
-11 NTQNVSLKFDRGAR
+11 
-25 ESPASTRKLNSF
+25 
-37 KTYLNLKY
+37 
-45 LYRSSENY
+45 
-53 TLGNMAKITNKLET
+53 T
-67 PASATHSLQQEMN
+67 PALQQQMN
-80 LARRACWCNIRDE
+80 LARRACWRIKSSSSESLFKTKASAITTSENQIDAEALPPPRDE
-93 SKSSPN
+93 
-99 SPLTTTATATATATL
+99 
-114 ITDKNAQTKKSCEIC
+114 TK
-129 ENCFNHL
+129 
-136 TNNDVIFDTNDD
+136 
-148 ATAADLNAFPAA
+148 
-160 AAEIT
+160 
-165 KAAVVERATNYNN
+165 
-178 NNKNNK
+178 
-184 NNKNKI
+184 
-190 HTRIVNIANENN
+190 TRIEQTAPAK
-202 RKTLIV
+202 R
-208 YDRDNDNGHHN
+208 
-219 DDYYTE
+219 
-225 IDNDNDN
+225 
-232 VDIDIDVDVDVDNN
+232 
-246 RYKNKNDINNIYKK
+246 
-260 NKNKN
+260 
-265 NSDVDVNVDNEVTT
+265 NSSC
-279 VLYGA
+279 
-284 TSSKNITN
+284 TSSDWRGM
-292 NFINNNDNDNDNNAY
+292 F
-307 SSSKSINNYSCK
+307 SKRTLLIC
-319 NSTEDTVPS
+319 
-328 AIITTTT
+328 ALALILG
-335 KIEIA
+335 IA
-340 TNANLDNFNIEATTK
+340 
-355 TTTTTSIATTNLSDN
+355 
-370 LNNIINENKLKNR
+370 
-383 SVNKLKSNRRTI
+383 
-395 DATDKKMATG
+395 
-405 ATESTELNATNI
+405 
-417 VANNYVNIKN
+417 
-427 NNNNNGNC
+427 
-435 KVNDNINKM
+435 
-444 ATTTETKLKS
+444 
-454 FSTDFVKFARAL
+454 
-466 LLHFWLAFVA
+466 
-476 FCDKNTIKRDDPRFV
+476 
-491 EARRQ
+491 Q
-496 DQQRQ
+496 
-501 QQQQQQ
+501 
-507 QKNREHQQQGQQQD
+507 
-521 NRQQQQQQEQQQRP
+521 
-535 KKFRLLTN
+535 
-543 KKFIFLFMVCAFF
+543 
-556 SCINRIDARPNAIGT
+556 ARPNT
-571 SSNAI
+571 SAVGVA
-576 PGNEAVATGV
+576 PGKVSQDIVDAVTQLNLGQSAPMDAV
-586 VGDGGSPNAGNNIGS
+586 DVGLD
-601 NLPTSDGAIP
+601 PT
-611 DFSKPSK
+611 PSVRVPRAEPLK
-618 EMSKNIFLSDSDS
+618 SGDEDAKGD
-631 YKEGHHAERYPLSQ
+631 EGHKMERYPLSS
-645 VDFDRVKT
+645 VDFARVKT

-691 VVIGVVLFFGTEVAV
+691 VVIGVVLYFCTDVAV

-728 FMPNRMFF
+728 FMPNRLFF

-760 LWACGLTGIFGGAD
+760 LYACGKMGIYGESE
-774 QTPKFLDIFLFASL
+774 TPGLMDVFLFASL

-829 HMMEVYNEIGISNII
+829 HMMESYNEIGLDKII
-844 AQDVV
+844 AQDIA
-849 SGVGSFFVVAIGGTV
+849 SGVGSFFVVALGGTA

-943 SSSSETIIFM
+943 SSSAETIIFM
-953 FLGVATVNNHH
+953 FLGVATVNNMH
-964 VWNTWFVLLT
+964 VWNTWFVVLT

-982 VLGVILLSALA
+982 VIGVILLSALA

-1026 DENVVKQKDM
+1026 DENVVKQKNM

-1149 PSTIGQIT
+1149 PSTIGQMT

-1171 NCIGGRWAPPTI
+1171 NYIGGRWAPPTI

-1193 DHSCSRNLD
+1193 DNTCSRNLD
-1202 MHELDYNPSKKDLTD
+1202 MAELDYNPSKKDLTD
-1217 AKIHHLLAEEL
+1217 ARIHHLLAEEL
-1228 KPYRRASIQM
+1228 KPYRR

-1282 TGKQQEGVKQNHVS
+1282 ASNKEAKENVKQNHVS

-1305 TKQFSH
+1305 TKQLT
-1311 DYINEV
+1311 N
-1317 LNESAE
+1317 AE
-1323 ENQPKLTEV
+1323 ECQQNPNEINV
-1332 TVMAAN
+1332 VN
-1338 DDWDDGLTFTAKSSL
+1338 PSDDWDDGLTFTAKSSL
-1353 AENPIPEEDRNLSRD
+1353 AEHPIPEEDRNLSRE

-1391 DEISDAVQQ
+1391 DECTDAVQQ

-1435 IGLFRRESSGSKG
+1435 IGLFRRESSSSK
-1448 GTSITGSAISD
+1448 
-1459 AIDAGSARGS
+1459 AGSVGIGSTGAMDSAASGS
-1469 DPALAAALSS
+1469 DTMV
-1479 LIVPSSQTSNPRLDK
+1479 VPMSSQPSNAPSTSMHNPRLDK
-1494 RSQSISVTSGE
+1494 RSQSISSSSLGAGAHQLGPD

-1538 YQHGHSK
+1538 SYQHGHSK
-1545 SLCEPDGDEWNC
+1545 SLCEPADSDEWD
-1557 GALQPHEQYDDD
+1557 GAPLSTAGGANSE
-1569 IGSDSLL
+1569 LL
-1576 PAGRQ
+1576 MRMSGRE
-1581 PLLPKITPL
+1581 PLLPRPSNTPRA
-1590 PQIRRMGVGAV
+1590 QIRRMNAGAV
-1601 GSTGI
+1601 GGTGVTQA
-1606 GVNSGSGSGIPSSSK
+1606 GRK
-1621 NQVTTAL
+1621 NQVTKAL
-1628 LSTSN
+1628 LDYEDSETD
-1633 SDYDDDEDED
+1633 SDENDDDEDED
-1643 FDLYDDENI
+1643 FDSYDDENI
-1652 VVTTTTTV
+1652 VVTTFTTPATGRRPG
-1660 ASGSGSSGSGSG
+1660 SSPGSGSE
-1672 VPINSSNAVGI
+1672 A
-1683 NGAKNRSTNS
+1683 
-1693 SGASGSSNTSSSG
+1693 NTA
-1706 SNTNTTTTIRL
+1706 TTTTTSIRL